1 MDSKIKSYEMPKID
15 SSSIFTDNKTASTT
29 SSTKLEDYVSEFE
42 EVDFD
47 NDNNESFLEKVG
59 AHIAEKIDN
68 VLGEFEWYQDFTDFV
83 DENVAP
89 IVTKI
94 DNVLDRVNATVTLAE
109 TSLAE
114 GIADFG
120 ESIVDALMNV
130 SAGIVSIP
138 VVVGGVLTGSDWQ
151 SDLED
156 LWDQTKGFV
165 AVDHVGN
172 FFDDMY
178 ENTSFGTWLKDEAYG
193 FDTVRNVSK
202 EVGNVVGTVGVS
214 LLTFGVVSPFVVA
227 GISGFGKG
235 TETAWSEGAGTV
247 EGLAAGVGTGLW
259 DGLQF
264 FVGGKIGGAT
274 LFGEGGKFLTG
285 ASSKAI
291 NTNLLNSIS
300 RVALDGLDGGAE
312 GFIQP
317 LISSIYKDGYYDDA
331 GNYIKFQSNDNFL
344 MKYGEIF
351 NDYGGAKNV
360 LTNAFIG
367 SALSGLGEVF
377 DLNTKYNNLKAGKE
391 ADVKLNNISEGD
403 IPTVK
408 LFNDAITEELASI
421 KNIDTNSKI
430 FTDQSEIA
438 AYFDDPK
445 QFFVSKLESIYG
457 KAKNPTLQEEIMNV
471 VDYIKD
477 TPVRELDFNS
487 IYDAYSKYLS
497 RSDRKTLKKLIMND
511 KINGYTE
518 AEQDLIQAYT
528 HAAGPALTAYLRKTK
543 TMFSGHQFDG
553 TSYSA
558 MSEYIGRSFE
568 DISKFDKLYQ
578 YTDLSKFINK
588 MDSIIEKSSPLKEN
602 LTVYR
607 GVDGLFLNGN
617 KISTFDVGQTFDD
630 SAFVSTSLIPM
641 NIANRRPILL
651 EIEVPKGTKA
661 AYLEKYTGV
670 KNYGQQEL
678 LLGRNNKFEI
688 TSLPRFNEDNGQMVL
703 KARLIPSEESV
714 VSSLSLDKISGI
726 DQNLSYYKLFNSS
739 FDNQV
744 DLYNVVNSLKDNDL
758 LGRFE
763 SEIRDLN
770 NSNLYN
776 FDIPEHNID
785 HVERVLLYSMYM
797 GNEMKLDSD
806 MMDVL
811 IEASKFH
818 DSGRINLAT
827 DTNHAMLSANKVFE
841 NLEGKYSADELN
853 KIAAVIE
860 YHEAADSKEAF
871 DAIFNKYNID
881 KEEYDD
887 IYNIA
892 TILKDAD
899 ALDRVRFPGNLDSK
913 YLRNDMAKD
922 LIKSS
927 YQLQEI
933 RGTKEIENNIMNGN
947 YSKDDIDTIV
957 ALKEIGVPDYMINY
971 SYKYNTNYVN
981 NIINK
986 IIDMNSGGK

>member
-1 MDSKIKSYEMPKID
+1 MDSKLKSYEIPKIN
-15 SSSIFTDNKTASTT
+15 SSSLFTDNKATTT
-29 SSTKLEDYVSEFE
+29 SSTKLEDHVSDFE
-42 EVDFD
+42 EV
-47 NDNNESFLEKVG
+47 NLETDNNESFLEKVG

-89 IVTKI
+89 IVSKI

-109 TSLAE
+109 TSLVE
-114 GIADFG
+114 GVADFG

-130 SAGIVSIP
+130 GAGIVSIP
-138 VVVGGVLTGSDWQ
+138 VVAGGVITGSDWQ

-156 LWDQTKGFV
+156 LWDQTKSFV

-214 LLTFGVVSPFVVA
+214 FLTMGVVSPFVVA

-235 TETAWSEGAGTV
+235 TEQAFGEGASIV

-264 FVGGKIGGAT
+264 FVGGKIGSTA

-285 ASSKAI
+285 AGSKAI
-291 NTNLLNSIS
+291 NTKLLNSIS

-317 LISSIYKDGYYDDA
+317 LISSIYKDGYYDDS
-331 GNYIKFQSNDNFL
+331 GNYIKFQSSDNFL
-344 MKYGEIF
+344 TKYGEIF
-351 NDYGGAKNV
+351 NDYGGVKNV

-377 DLNTKYNNLKAGKE
+377 DLNTKYNNLKSGTE
-391 ADVKLNNISEGD
+391 SDVKLNDISEGD

-408 LFNDAITEELASI
+408 LFDEAITEELATI
-421 KNIDTNSKI
+421 KNNTSNSLNFTN
-430 FTDQSEIA
+430 QSEIA

-445 QFFVSKLESIYG
+445 QFFVSKLDSIY
-457 KAKNPTLQEEIMNV
+457 KNAKSPSLQEKISNLA
-471 VDYIKD
+471 DYIKS
-477 TPVRELDFNS
+477 TPVRDIDFS
-487 IYDAYSKYLS
+487 LIYDDYSKYLS
-497 RSDRKTLKKLIMND
+497 RSDRKTLKKLMMND
-511 KINGYTE
+511 EINHYTDT
-518 AEQDLIQAYT
+518 EQDLIQAYT
-528 HAAGPALTAYLRKTK
+528 HVAGPALTAYLRKTT
-543 TMFSGHQFDG
+543 TMFEGHPFDG
-553 TSYSA
+553 TNYSA
-558 MSEYIGRSFE
+558 MSSYIGRGFE
-568 DISKFDKLYQ
+568 DISKFDNLYK

-588 MDSIIEKSSPLKEN
+588 MDSIIEKSSPLKDN
-602 LTVYR
+602 ITVYR
-607 GVDGLFLNGN
+607 GVDGLFLNGE
-617 KISTFDVGQTFDD
+617 KISTFDIGQTFDD
-630 SAFVSTSLIPM
+630 SAFISTSLIPR

-688 TSLPRFNEDNGQMVL
+688 TSLPRFNEENGQMVL
-703 KARLIPSEESV
+703 KARLVPAEESV
-714 VSSLSLDKISGI
+714 VSSLSLDKLSGL
-726 DQNLSYYKLFNSS
+726 DENLSYYKLFNSS
-739 FDNQV
+739 TNNQI
-744 DLYNVVNSLKDNDL
+744 DLYDVVNTLKNNDL

-763 SEIRDLN
+763 SEVRYLN
-770 NSNLYN
+770 NNNLYN

-806 MMDVL
+806 LMDVL

-827 DTNHAMLSANKVFE
+827 DTNHALNSANKVFE
-841 NLEGKYSADELN
+841 SLEGKYSTDELN

-860 YHEAADSKEAF
+860 YHEAADSKEVF
-871 DAIFNKYNID
+871 DAIFNKYNLD
-881 KEEYDD
+881 RDEYDD

-933 RGTKEIENNIMNGN
+933 RGTKEIENNIINGN
-947 YSKDDIDTIV
+947 YSKENINTIV
-957 ALKEIGVPDYMINY
+957 ALKENGVPDYMINF

-981 NIINK
+981 NIINQ
-986 IIDMNSGGK
+986 IININSGGK

>member
-29 SSTKLEDYVSEFE
+29 SSTKLEDHISDFE

-59 AHIAEKIDN
+59 ANIAEKIDN

-89 IVTKI
+89 IANKI

-130 SAGIVSIP
+130 GAGIVSIP
-138 VVVGGVLTGSDWQ
+138 VVAGGVITGSDWQ

-156 LWDQTKGFV
+156 LWDQTKSFV

-235 TETAWSEGAGTV
+235 TEQAFGEGASTV

-264 FVGGKIGGAT
+264 FVGGKIGST
-274 LFGEGGKFLTG
+274 VLFGEGGKFLTG
-285 ASSKAI
+285 TLGKSI
-291 NTNLLNSIS
+291 NTKLLNSIS
-300 RVALDGLDGGAE
+300 RVALDGLDGGAD

-317 LISSIYKDGYYDDA
+317 LIASIYKDGYYDEA
-331 GNYIKFQSNDNFL
+331 GNYIEFQNSDNFL
-344 MKYGEIF
+344 TKYGKIF
-351 NDYGGAKNV
+351 NDYGGAKSV
-360 LTNAFIG
+360 LTNAFVG

-391 ADVKLNNISEGD
+391 SDVKLNNSEGS

-408 LFNDAITEELASI
+408 LFDDAITEKLRPIESTASNA
-421 KNIDTNSKI
+421 KVFTN
-430 FTDQSEIA
+430 QSEIA
-438 AYFDDPK
+438 AYFDDSK

-457 KAKNPTLQEEIMNV
+457 KTKDSALQEEILNLAN
-471 VDYIKD
+471 YIKS
-477 TPVRELDFNS
+477 TPVRDIDFS
-487 IYDAYSKYLS
+487 LIYDDYSKCLS
-497 RSDRKTLKKLIMND
+497 RSDRKTFKRILMND
-511 KINGYTE
+511 KINTYTDT
-518 AEQDLIQAYT
+518 EQDLIQAYT
-528 HAAGPALTAYLRKTK
+528 HSAGPALTAYLRKTT
-543 TMFSGHQFDG
+543 TMFEGHPFDG
-553 TSYSA
+553 TSYSDIR
-558 MSEYIGRSFE
+558 EYIGRSFE

-588 MDSIIEKSSPLKEN
+588 MDSIIEKSPPLKEN
-602 LTVYR
+602 ITVYR
-607 GVDGLFLNGN
+607 GVDGLFLNGD

-630 SAFVSTSLIPM
+630 SAFVSTSLIPR

-651 EIEVPKGTKA
+651 EIEVPKGTRA

-670 KNYGQQEL
+670 TGYGQQEV

-688 TSLPRFNEDNGQMVL
+688 TSLPRFNEENGQMVL
-703 KARLIPSEESV
+703 KARLIPSEQSV
-714 VSSLSLDKISGI
+714 VSSLSLDKLSGI
-726 DQNLSYYKLFNSS
+726 DENLSYYKLFNTSTN
-739 FDNQV
+739 NQI
-744 DLYNVVNSLKDNDL
+744 DLYDVVNTLKNNDL

-763 SEIRDLN
+763 SEVRYLN
-770 NSNLYN
+770 NNNLYN

-806 MMDVL
+806 LMDVL

-827 DTNHAMLSANKVFE
+827 DTNHALNSANKVFE
-841 NLEGKYSADELN
+841 SLEGKYSTDDLN
-853 KIAAVIE
+853 KIAAIIE

-871 DAIFNKYNID
+871 DTIFNKYNID

-913 YLRNDMAKD
+913 YLRNDMAKN

-933 RGTKEIENNIMNGN
+933 RGTKEIENNIINGN

-957 ALKEIGVPDYMINY
+957 ALKEIGVPDYMTNF

-981 NIINK
+981 NIINQ
-986 IIDMNSGGK
+986 IITMNSGGK

>member
-1 MDSKIKSYEMPKID
+1 MDSKLKSYEIPKID
-15 SSSIFTDNKTASTT
+15 SSSLFTDNKATTT
-29 SSTKLEDYVSEFE
+29 SSTKLEDHVSDFE
-42 EVDFD
+42 EV
-47 NDNNESFLEKVG
+47 NLETDNNESFLEKVG

-89 IVTKI
+89 IVSKI

-109 TSLAE
+109 TSLVE
-114 GIADFG
+114 GVADFG

-130 SAGIVSIP
+130 GAGIVSIP
-138 VVVGGVLTGSDWQ
+138 VVAGGVITGSDWQ

-156 LWDQTKGFV
+156 LWDQTKSFV

-214 LLTFGVVSPFVVA
+214 FLTMGVVSPFVVA

-235 TETAWSEGAGTV
+235 TEQAFGEGASTV

-264 FVGGKIGGAT
+264 FVGGKIGSTA

-285 ASSKAI
+285 AGSKAI
-291 NTNLLNSIS
+291 NTKLLNSIS

-317 LISSIYKDGYYDDA
+317 LISSIYKDGYYDDS
-331 GNYIKFQSNDNFL
+331 GNYIKFQSSDNFL
-344 MKYGEIF
+344 TKYGEIF

-377 DLNTKYNNLKAGKE
+377 DLNTKYNNLKSGTE
-391 ADVKLNNISEGD
+391 SDVKLNDISEGD

-408 LFNDAITEELASI
+408 LFDEAITEELATI
-421 KNIDTNSKI
+421 KNNTSNSLNFTN
-430 FTDQSEIA
+430 QSEIA

-445 QFFVSKLESIYG
+445 QFFVSKLDSIY
-457 KAKNPTLQEEIMNV
+457 KNAKSPSLQEKISNLA
-471 VDYIKD
+471 DYIKS
-477 TPVRELDFNS
+477 TPVRDIDFS
-487 IYDAYSKYLS
+487 LIYDDYSKYLS
-497 RSDRKTLKKLIMND
+497 RSDRKTLKKLMMND
-511 KINGYTE
+511 KINHYTDT
-518 AEQDLIQAYT
+518 EQDLIQAYT
-528 HAAGPALTAYLRKTK
+528 HVAGPALTAYLRKTT
-543 TMFSGHQFDG
+543 TMFEGHPFDG
-553 TSYSA
+553 TNYSA
-558 MSEYIGRSFE
+558 MSSYIGRGFE
-568 DISKFDKLYQ
+568 DISKFDNLYK

-588 MDSIIEKSSPLKEN
+588 MDSIIEKSSPLKDN
-602 LTVYR
+602 ITVYR
-607 GVDGLFLNGN
+607 GVDGLFLNGE
-617 KISTFDVGQTFDD
+617 KISTFDIGQTFDD
-630 SAFVSTSLIPM
+630 SAFISTSLIPR

-688 TSLPRFNEDNGQMVL
+688 TSLPRFNEENGQMVL
-703 KARLIPSEESV
+703 KARLVPAEESV
-714 VSSLSLDKISGI
+714 VSSLSLDKLSGL
-726 DQNLSYYKLFNSS
+726 DENLSYYKLFNSS
-739 FDNQV
+739 TNNQI
-744 DLYNVVNSLKDNDL
+744 DLYDVVNTLKNNDL

-763 SEIRDLN
+763 SEVRYLN
-770 NSNLYN
+770 NNNLYN

-806 MMDVL
+806 LMDVL

-827 DTNHAMLSANKVFE
+827 DTNHALNSANKVFE
-841 NLEGKYSADELN
+841 SLEGKYSTDELN

-871 DAIFNKYNID
+871 DAIFNKYNLD
-881 KEEYDD
+881 RDEYDD

-933 RGTKEIENNIMNGN
+933 RGTKEIENNIINGN
-947 YSKDDIDTIV
+947 YSKENINTIV
-957 ALKEIGVPDYMINY
+957 ALKENGVPDYMINF

-981 NIINK
+981 NIINQ
-986 IIDMNSGGK
+986 IININSGGK

>member
-1 MDSKIKSYEMPKID
+1 MDSKLKSYEIPKIN
-15 SSSIFTDNKTASTT
+15 SSSLFTDNKATTT
-29 SSTKLEDYVSEFE
+29 SSTKLEDHVSDFE
-42 EVDFD
+42 EV
-47 NDNNESFLEKVG
+47 NLETDNNESFLEKVG

-89 IVTKI
+89 IVSKI
-94 DNVLDRVNATVTLAE
+94 DNVLDRVNATVTLVE
-109 TSLAE
+109 TSLVE
-114 GIADFG
+114 GVADFG

-130 SAGIVSIP
+130 GAGIVSIP
-138 VVVGGVLTGSDWQ
+138 VVAGGVITGSDWQ

-156 LWDQTKGFV
+156 LWDQTKSFV

-214 LLTFGVVSPFVVA
+214 FLTMGVVSPFVVA

-235 TETAWSEGAGTV
+235 TEQAFGEGASIV

-264 FVGGKIGGAT
+264 FVGGKIGSTA

-285 ASSKAI
+285 AGSKAI
-291 NTNLLNSIS
+291 NTKLLNSIS

-317 LISSIYKDGYYDDA
+317 LISSIYKDGYYDDS
-331 GNYIKFQSNDNFL
+331 GNYIKFQSSDNFL
-344 MKYGEIF
+344 TKYGEIF

-377 DLNTKYNNLKAGKE
+377 DLNTKYNNLKSGTE
-391 ADVKLNNISEGD
+391 SDVKLNDISEGD

-408 LFNDAITEELASI
+408 LFDEAITEELATI
-421 KNIDTNSKI
+421 KNNTSNSLNFTN
-430 FTDQSEIA
+430 QSEIA

-445 QFFVSKLESIYG
+445 QFFVSKLDSIY
-457 KAKNPTLQEEIMNV
+457 KNAKSPSLQEKISNLA
-471 VDYIKD
+471 DYIKS
-477 TPVRELDFNS
+477 TPVRDIDFS
-487 IYDAYSKYLS
+487 LIYDDYSKYLS
-497 RSDRKTLKKLIMND
+497 RSDRKTLKKLMMND
-511 KINGYTE
+511 KINHYTDT
-518 AEQDLIQAYT
+518 EQDLIQAYT
-528 HAAGPALTAYLRKTK
+528 HVAGPALTAYLRKTT
-543 TMFSGHQFDG
+543 TMFEGHPFDG
-553 TSYSA
+553 TNYSA
-558 MSEYIGRSFE
+558 MSSYIGRGFE
-568 DISKFDKLYQ
+568 DISKFDNLYK

-588 MDSIIEKSSPLKEN
+588 MDSIIEKSSPLKDN
-602 LTVYR
+602 ITVYR
-607 GVDGLFLNGN
+607 GVDGLFLNGE
-617 KISTFDVGQTFDD
+617 KISTFDIGQTFDD
-630 SAFVSTSLIPM
+630 SAFISTSLIPR

-688 TSLPRFNEDNGQMVL
+688 TSLPRFNEENGQMVL
-703 KARLIPSEESV
+703 KARLVPAEESV
-714 VSSLSLDKISGI
+714 VSSLSLDKLSGL
-726 DQNLSYYKLFNSS
+726 DENLSYYKLFNTSTN
-739 FDNQV
+739 NQI
-744 DLYNVVNSLKDNDL
+744 DLYDVVNTLKNNDL

-763 SEIRDLN
+763 SEVRYLN
-770 NSNLYN
+770 NNNLYN

-806 MMDVL
+806 LMDVL

-827 DTNHAMLSANKVFE
+827 DTNHALNSANKVFE
-841 NLEGKYSADELN
+841 SLEGKYSADELN

-871 DAIFNKYNID
+871 DAIFNKYNLD
-881 KEEYDD
+881 RDEYDD

-933 RGTKEIENNIMNGN
+933 RGTKEIENNIINGN
-947 YSKDDIDTIV
+947 YSKENINTIV
-957 ALKEIGVPDYMINY
+957 ALKENGVPDYMINF

-981 NIINK
+981 NIINQ
-986 IIDMNSGGK
+986 IININSGGK

>member
-1 MDSKIKSYEMPKID
+1 MDSKLKSYEIPKIN
-15 SSSIFTDNKTASTT
+15 SSSLFTDNKATTT
-29 SSTKLEDYVSEFE
+29 SSTKLEDHVSDFE
-42 EVDFD
+42 EV
-47 NDNNESFLEKVG
+47 NLETDNNESFLEKVG

-89 IVTKI
+89 IVSKI

-109 TSLAE
+109 TSLVE
-114 GIADFG
+114 GVADFG

-130 SAGIVSIP
+130 GAGIVSIP
-138 VVVGGVLTGSDWQ
+138 VVAGGVITGSDWQ

-156 LWDQTKGFV
+156 LWDQTKSFV

-214 LLTFGVVSPFVVA
+214 FLTMGVVSPFVVA

-235 TETAWSEGAGTV
+235 TEQAFGEGASTV

-264 FVGGKIGGAT
+264 FVGGKIGSTA

-285 ASSKAI
+285 AGSKAI
-291 NTNLLNSIS
+291 NTKLLNSIS

-317 LISSIYKDGYYDDA
+317 LISSIYKDGYYDDN
-331 GNYIKFQSNDNFL
+331 GNYIKFQSSDNFL
-344 MKYGEIF
+344 TKYGEIF

-377 DLNTKYNNLKAGKE
+377 DLNTKYNNLKSGTE
-391 ADVKLNNISEGD
+391 SDVKLNDISEGD

-408 LFNDAITEELASI
+408 LFDEAITEELATI
-421 KNIDTNSKI
+421 KNNTSNSLNFTN
-430 FTDQSEIA
+430 QSEIA

-445 QFFVSKLESIYG
+445 QFFVSKLDSIY
-457 KAKNPTLQEEIMNV
+457 KNAKSPSLQEKISNLA
-471 VDYIKD
+471 DYIKS
-477 TPVRELDFNS
+477 TPVRDIDFS
-487 IYDAYSKYLS
+487 LIYDDYSKYLS
-497 RSDRKTLKKLIMND
+497 RSDRKTLKKLMMND
-511 KINGYTE
+511 KINHYTDT
-518 AEQDLIQAYT
+518 EQDLIQAYT
-528 HAAGPALTAYLRKTK
+528 HVAGPALTAYLRKTT
-543 TMFSGHQFDG
+543 TMFEGHPFDG
-553 TSYSA
+553 TNYSA
-558 MSEYIGRSFE
+558 MSSYIGRGFE
-568 DISKFDKLYQ
+568 DISKFDNLYK

-588 MDSIIEKSSPLKEN
+588 MDSIIEKSSPLKDN
-602 LTVYR
+602 ITVYR
-607 GVDGLFLNGN
+607 GVDGLFLNGE
-617 KISTFDVGQTFDD
+617 KISTFDIGQTFDD
-630 SAFVSTSLIPM
+630 SAFISTSLIPR

-688 TSLPRFNEDNGQMVL
+688 TSLPRFNEENGQMVL
-703 KARLIPSEESV
+703 KARLVPAEGSV
-714 VSSLSLDKISGI
+714 VSSLSLDKLSGL
-726 DQNLSYYKLFNSS
+726 DENLSYYKLFNTSTN
-739 FDNQV
+739 NQI
-744 DLYNVVNSLKDNDL
+744 DLYDVVNTLKNNDL

-763 SEIRDLN
+763 SEVRYLN
-770 NSNLYN
+770 NNNLYN

-806 MMDVL
+806 LMDVL

-827 DTNHAMLSANKVFE
+827 DINHALNSANKVFE
-841 NLEGKYSADELN
+841 SLEGKYSADELN

-871 DAIFNKYNID
+871 DAIFNKYNLD
-881 KEEYDD
+881 RDEYDD

-933 RGTKEIENNIMNGN
+933 RGTKEIENNIINGN
-947 YSKDDIDTIV
+947 YSKENINTIV
-957 ALKEIGVPDYMINY
+957 ALKENGVPDYMIDF

-981 NIINK
+981 NIINQ
-986 IIDMNSGGK
+986 IININSGGK

>member
-1 MDSKIKSYEMPKID
+1 MDSKLKSYEIPKIN
-15 SSSIFTDNKTASTT
+15 SSSLFTDNKATTT
-29 SSTKLEDYVSEFE
+29 SSTKLEDHVSDFE
-42 EVDFD
+42 EV
-47 NDNNESFLEKVG
+47 NLETDNNESFLEKVG

-89 IVTKI
+89 IVSKI

-109 TSLAE
+109 TSLVE
-114 GIADFG
+114 GVADFG

-130 SAGIVSIP
+130 GAGIVSIP
-138 VVVGGVLTGSDWQ
+138 VVAGGVITGSDWQ

-156 LWDQTKGFV
+156 LWDQTKSFV

-214 LLTFGVVSPFVVA
+214 FLTMGVVSPFVVA

-235 TETAWSEGAGTV
+235 TEQAFGEGASTV

-264 FVGGKIGGAT
+264 FVGGKIGSTA

-285 ASSKAI
+285 AGSKAI
-291 NTNLLNSIS
+291 NTKLLNSIS

-317 LISSIYKDGYYDDA
+317 LISSIYKDGYYDDS
-331 GNYIKFQSNDNFL
+331 GNYIKFQSSDNFL
-344 MKYGEIF
+344 TKYGEIF

-360 LTNAFIG
+360 LTNAFVG

-377 DLNTKYNNLKAGKE
+377 DLNTKYNNLKSGTE
-391 ADVKLNNISEGD
+391 SDVKLNDISEGD

-408 LFNDAITEELASI
+408 LFDEAITEELATI
-421 KNIDTNSKI
+421 KNNTSNSLNFTN
-430 FTDQSEIA
+430 QSEIA

-445 QFFVSKLESIYG
+445 QFFVSKLDSIY
-457 KAKNPTLQEEIMNV
+457 KNAKSPSLQEKISNLA
-471 VDYIKD
+471 DYIKS
-477 TPVRELDFNS
+477 TPVRDIDFS
-487 IYDAYSKYLS
+487 LIYDDYSKYLS
-497 RSDRKTLKKLIMND
+497 KSDRKTLKKLMMND
-511 KINGYTE
+511 KINHYTDT
-518 AEQDLIQAYT
+518 EQDLIQAYT
-528 HAAGPALTAYLRKTK
+528 HVAGPALTAYLRKTT
-543 TMFSGHQFDG
+543 TMFEGHPFDG
-553 TSYSA
+553 TNYSA
-558 MSEYIGRSFE
+558 MSSYIGRGFE
-568 DISKFDKLYQ
+568 DISKFDNLYK

-588 MDSIIEKSSPLKEN
+588 MDSIIEKSSPLKDN
-602 LTVYR
+602 ITVYR
-607 GVDGLFLNGN
+607 GVDGLFLNGE
-617 KISTFDVGQTFDD
+617 KISTFDIGQTFDD
-630 SAFVSTSLIPM
+630 SAFISTSLIPR

-688 TSLPRFNEDNGQMVL
+688 TSLPRFNEENGQMVL
-703 KARLIPSEESV
+703 KARLVPAEESV
-714 VSSLSLDKISGI
+714 VSSLSLDKLSGL
-726 DQNLSYYKLFNSS
+726 DENLSYYKLFNSS
-739 FDNQV
+739 TNNQI
-744 DLYNVVNSLKDNDL
+744 DLYDVVNTLKNNDL

-763 SEIRDLN
+763 SEVRYLN
-770 NSNLYN
+770 NNNLYN

-806 MMDVL
+806 LMDVL

-827 DTNHAMLSANKVFE
+827 DTNHALNSANKVFE
-841 NLEGKYSADELN
+841 SLEGKYSTDELN

-871 DAIFNKYNID
+871 DAIFNKYNLD
-881 KEEYDD
+881 RDEYDD

-933 RGTKEIENNIMNGN
+933 RGTKEIENNIINGN
-947 YSKDDIDTIV
+947 YSKENINTIV
-957 ALKEIGVPDYMINY
+957 ALKENGVPDYMINF

-981 NIINK
+981 NIINQ
-986 IIDMNSGGK
+986 IININSGGK

>member
-1 MDSKIKSYEMPKID
+1 MDSKLKSYEIPKIN
-15 SSSIFTDNKTASTT
+15 SSSLFTDNKATTT
-29 SSTKLEDYVSEFE
+29 SSTKLEDHVSDFE
-42 EVDFD
+42 EV
-47 NDNNESFLEKVG
+47 NLETDNNESFLEKVG

-89 IVTKI
+89 IVSKI

-109 TSLAE
+109 TSLVE
-114 GIADFG
+114 GVADFG

-130 SAGIVSIP
+130 GAGIVSIP
-138 VVVGGVLTGSDWQ
+138 VVAGGVITGSDWQ

-156 LWDQTKGFV
+156 LWDQTKSFV

-214 LLTFGVVSPFVVA
+214 FLTMGVVSPFVVA

-235 TETAWSEGAGTV
+235 TEQAFGEGASTV

-264 FVGGKIGGAT
+264 FVGGKIGSTA

-285 ASSKAI
+285 AGSKAI
-291 NTNLLNSIS
+291 NTKLLNSIS

-317 LISSIYKDGYYDDA
+317 LISSIYKDGYYDDS
-331 GNYIKFQSNDNFL
+331 GNYIKFQSSDNFL
-344 MKYGEIF
+344 TKYGEIF

-377 DLNTKYNNLKAGKE
+377 DLNTKYNNLKSGTE
-391 ADVKLNNISEGD
+391 SDVKLNDISEGD

-408 LFNDAITEELASI
+408 LFDEAITEELATI
-421 KNIDTNSKI
+421 KNNTSNSLNFTN
-430 FTDQSEIA
+430 QSEIA

-445 QFFVSKLESIYG
+445 QFFVSKLDSIY
-457 KAKNPTLQEEIMNV
+457 KNAKSPSLQEKISNLA
-471 VDYIKD
+471 DYIKS
-477 TPVRELDFNS
+477 TPVRDIDFS
-487 IYDAYSKYLS
+487 LIYDDYSKYLS
-497 RSDRKTLKKLIMND
+497 RSDRKTLKKLMMND
-511 KINGYTE
+511 KINHYTDT
-518 AEQDLIQAYT
+518 EQDLIQAYT
-528 HAAGPALTAYLRKTK
+528 HVAGPALTAYLRKTT
-543 TMFSGHQFDG
+543 TMFEGHPFDG
-553 TSYSA
+553 TNYSA
-558 MSEYIGRSFE
+558 MSSYIGRGFE
-568 DISKFDKLYQ
+568 DISKFDNLYK

-588 MDSIIEKSSPLKEN
+588 MDSIIEKSSPLKDN
-602 LTVYR
+602 ITVYR
-607 GVDGLFLNGN
+607 GVDGLFLNGE
-617 KISTFDVGQTFDD
+617 KISTFDIGQTFDD
-630 SAFVSTSLIPM
+630 SAFISTSLIPR

-688 TSLPRFNEDNGQMVL
+688 TSLPRFNEENGQMVL
-703 KARLIPSEESV
+703 KARLVPAEESV
-714 VSSLSLDKISGI
+714 VSSLSLDKLSGL
-726 DQNLSYYKLFNSS
+726 DENLSYYKLFNSS
-739 FDNQV
+739 TNNQI
-744 DLYNVVNSLKDNDL
+744 DLYDVVNTLKNNDL

-763 SEIRDLN
+763 SEVRYLN
-770 NSNLYN
+770 NNNLYN

-806 MMDVL
+806 LMDVL

-827 DTNHAMLSANKVFE
+827 DTNHALNSANKVFE
-841 NLEGKYSADELN
+841 SLEGKYSTDELN

-871 DAIFNKYNID
+871 DAIFNKYNLD
-881 KEEYDD
+881 RDEYDD

-933 RGTKEIENNIMNGN
+933 RGTKEIENNIINGN
-947 YSKDDIDTIV
+947 YSKENINTIV
-957 ALKEIGVPDYMINY
+957 ALKENGVPDYMINF

-981 NIINK
+981 NIINQ
-986 IIDMNSGGK
+986 IININSGGK

>member
-29 SSTKLEDYVSEFE
+29 SSTKLEDHISDFE

-59 AHIAEKIDN
+59 ANIAEKIDN

-89 IVTKI
+89 IANKI

-130 SAGIVSIP
+130 GAGIVSIP
-138 VVVGGVLTGSDWQ
+138 VVAGGVITGSDWQ

-156 LWDQTKGFV
+156 LWDQTKSFV

-235 TETAWSEGAGTV
+235 TEQAFGEGASTV

-264 FVGGKIGGAT
+264 FVGGKIGST
-274 LFGEGGKFLTG
+274 VLFGEGGKFLTG
-285 ASSKAI
+285 TLGKSI
-291 NTNLLNSIS
+291 NTKLLNSIS
-300 RVALDGLDGGAE
+300 RVALDGLDGGAD

-317 LISSIYKDGYYDDA
+317 LIASIYKDGYYDEA
-331 GNYIKFQSNDNFL
+331 GNYIEFQNSDNFL
-344 MKYGEIF
+344 TKYGKIF
-351 NDYGGAKNV
+351 NDYGGAKGV
-360 LTNAFIG
+360 LTNAFVG

-391 ADVKLNNISEGD
+391 SDVKLNNSEGS

-408 LFNDAITEELASI
+408 LFDDAITEKLRPIKSTASNA
-421 KNIDTNSKI
+421 KVFTN
-430 FTDQSEIA
+430 QSEIA
-438 AYFDDPK
+438 VYFDDPK

-457 KAKNPTLQEEIMNV
+457 KTGDSTLQEEILNLAN
-471 VDYIKD
+471 YING
-477 TPVRELDFNS
+477 TSVRELDISN
-487 IYDAYSKYLS
+487 IYSEYSKYLS
-497 RSDRKTLKKLIMND
+497 RSDRKTFKRLLMND
-511 KINGYTE
+511 KINTYTDI
-518 AEQDLIQAYT
+518 EQDLIQAFT
-528 HAAGPALTAYLRKTK
+528 HSAGPALTAYLRKTT
-543 TMFSGHQFDG
+543 TMFEEYLFDG
-553 TSYSA
+553 TSYSD
-558 MSEYIGRSFE
+558 MSEYIGRTFE

-588 MDSIIEKSSPLKEN
+588 MDSIIEKSPPLKEN
-602 LTVYR
+602 LIVYR
-607 GVDGLFLNGN
+607 GVDGLFLNGD

-688 TSLPRFNEDNGQMVL
+688 TSLPRYNEENGQMVL

-763 SEIRDLN
+763 SEVRYLN
-770 NSNLYN
+770 NNNLYN

-860 YHEAADSKEAF
+860 YHEVADSKEAF

>member
-1 MDSKIKSYEMPKID
+1 MDSKIKSYEIPKID
-15 SSSIFTDNKTASTT
+15 SSSLFTDNKAITT
-29 SSTKLEDYVSEFE
+29 SSTKIEDHVSDFE
-42 EVDFD
+42 EVDFET
-47 NDNNESFLEKVG
+47 DNNESFLEKVG
-59 AHIAEKIDN
+59 AHISEKVDN

-89 IVTKI
+89 IVSKI

-109 TSLAE
+109 TSLVE
-114 GIADFG
+114 GVADFG

-130 SAGIVSIP
+130 GAGLVSIP
-138 VVVGGVLTGSDWQ
+138 VVAGGVITGSDWQ

-156 LWDQTKGFV
+156 LWDQTKSFV

-214 LLTFGVVSPFVVA
+214 FLTMGVVSPFVVA

-235 TETAWSEGAGTV
+235 TEQAFGEGASTV

-264 FVGGKIGGAT
+264 FVGGKIGSTA

-285 ASSKAI
+285 AGSKAI
-291 NTNLLNSIS
+291 NTKLLNSIS

-317 LISSIYKDGYYDDA
+317 LISSIYKDGYYDDS
-331 GNYIKFQSNDNFL
+331 GNYIKFQSSDNFL
-344 MKYGEIF
+344 TKYGEIF

-360 LTNAFIG
+360 LTNAFVG

-377 DLNTKYNNLKAGKE
+377 DLNTKYNNLKSGTE
-391 ADVKLNNISEGD
+391 SDVKLNDISESD

-408 LFNDAITEELASI
+408 LFDEAITEELATI
-421 KNIDTNSKI
+421 KNNTSNSLNFTN
-430 FTDQSEIA
+430 QSEIA

-445 QFFVSKLESIYG
+445 QFFVSKLDSIY
-457 KAKNPTLQEEIMNV
+457 KNAKSPALQEKISNLA
-471 VDYIKD
+471 DYIKS
-477 TPVRELDFNS
+477 TPVRDIDFS
-487 IYDAYSKYLS
+487 LIYDDYSKYLS
-497 RSDRKTLKKLIMND
+497 KSDRKTLKKLMMND
-511 KINGYTE
+511 KINHYTDT
-518 AEQDLIQAYT
+518 EQDLIQAYT
-528 HAAGPALTAYLRKTK
+528 HVAGPALTAYLRKTT
-543 TMFSGHQFDG
+543 TMFEGHPFDG
-553 TSYSA
+553 TNYSA
-558 MSEYIGRSFE
+558 MSSYIGRGFE
-568 DISKFDKLYQ
+568 DISKFDNLYK

-588 MDSIIEKSSPLKEN
+588 MDSIIEKSSPLKDN
-602 LTVYR
+602 ITVYR
-607 GVDGLFLNGN
+607 GVDGLFLNGE
-617 KISTFDVGQTFDD
+617 KISTFDIGQTFDD
-630 SAFVSTSLIPM
+630 SAFISTSLIPR

-688 TSLPRFNEDNGQMVL
+688 TSLPRFNEENGQMVL
-703 KARLIPSEESV
+703 KARLVPAEESV
-714 VSSLSLDKISGI
+714 VSSLSLDKLSGL
-726 DQNLSYYKLFNSS
+726 DENLSYYKLFNSS
-739 FDNQV
+739 TNNQI
-744 DLYNVVNSLKDNDL
+744 DLYDVVNTLKNNDL

-763 SEIRDLN
+763 SEVKYLN
-770 NSNLYN
+770 NNNLYN

-806 MMDVL
+806 LMDVL

-827 DTNHAMLSANKVFE
+827 DTNHALNSANKVFE
-841 NLEGKYSADELN
+841 SLEGKYSTDELN

-871 DAIFNKYNID
+871 DAIFNKYNLD
-881 KEEYDD
+881 RDEYDD

-933 RGTKEIENNIMNGN
+933 RGTKEIENNIINGN
-947 YSKDDIDTIV
+947 YSKEDINTIV
-957 ALKEIGVPDYMINY
+957 ALKEIGVPDYMINF

-981 NIINK
+981 NIINQ
-986 IIDMNSGGK
+986 IININSGGK

>member
-1 MDSKIKSYEMPKID
+1 MDSKLKSYEIPKID
-15 SSSIFTDNKTASTT
+15 SSSLFTDNKATTT
-29 SSTKLEDYVSEFE
+29 SSTKLEDHVSDFE
-42 EVDFD
+42 EV
-47 NDNNESFLEKVG
+47 NLETDNNESFLEKVG

-89 IVTKI
+89 IVSKI

-109 TSLAE
+109 TSLVE
-114 GIADFG
+114 GVADFG

-130 SAGIVSIP
+130 GAGIVSIP
-138 VVVGGVLTGSDWQ
+138 VVAGGVITGSDWQ

-156 LWDQTKGFV
+156 LWDQTKSFV

-214 LLTFGVVSPFVVA
+214 FLTMGVVSPFVVA

-235 TETAWSEGAGTV
+235 TEQAFGEGASTV

-264 FVGGKIGGAT
+264 FVGGKIGSTA

-285 ASSKAI
+285 AGSKAI
-291 NTNLLNSIS
+291 NTKLLNSIS

-317 LISSIYKDGYYDDA
+317 LISSIYKDGYYDDS
-331 GNYIKFQSNDNFL
+331 GNYIKFQSSDNFL
-344 MKYGEIF
+344 TKYGEIF

-360 LTNAFIG
+360 LTNAFVG

-377 DLNTKYNNLKAGKE
+377 DLNTKYNNLKSGTE
-391 ADVKLNNISEGD
+391 SDVKLNDISESD

-408 LFNDAITEELASI
+408 LFDEAITEELATI
-421 KNIDTNSKI
+421 KNNTSNSLNFTN
-430 FTDQSEIA
+430 QSEIA

-445 QFFVSKLESIYG
+445 QFFVSKLDSIY
-457 KAKNPTLQEEIMNV
+457 KNAKSPALQEKISNLA
-471 VDYIKD
+471 DYIKS
-477 TPVRELDFNS
+477 TPVRDIDFS
-487 IYDAYSKYLS
+487 LIYDDYSKYLS
-497 RSDRKTLKKLIMND
+497 KSDRKTLKKLMMND
-511 KINGYTE
+511 KINHYTDT
-518 AEQDLIQAYT
+518 EQDLIQAYT
-528 HAAGPALTAYLRKTK
+528 HVAGPALTAYLRKTT
-543 TMFSGHQFDG
+543 TMFEGHPFDG
-553 TSYSA
+553 TNYSA
-558 MSEYIGRSFE
+558 MSSYIGRGFE
-568 DISKFDKLYQ
+568 DISKFDNLYK

-588 MDSIIEKSSPLKEN
+588 MDSIIEKSSPLKDN
-602 LTVYR
+602 ITVYR
-607 GVDGLFLNGN
+607 GVDGLFLNGE
-617 KISTFDVGQTFDD
+617 KISTFDIGQTFDD
-630 SAFVSTSLIPM
+630 SAFISTSLIPR

-688 TSLPRFNEDNGQMVL
+688 TSLPRFNEENGQMVL
-703 KARLIPSEESV
+703 KARLVPAEESV
-714 VSSLSLDKISGI
+714 VSSLSLDKLSGL
-726 DQNLSYYKLFNSS
+726 DENLSYYKLFNSS
-739 FDNQV
+739 TNNQI
-744 DLYNVVNSLKDNDL
+744 DLYDVVNTLKNNDL

-763 SEIRDLN
+763 SEVKYLN
-770 NSNLYN
+770 NNNLYN

-806 MMDVL
+806 LMDVL

-827 DTNHAMLSANKVFE
+827 DTNHALNSANKVFE
-841 NLEGKYSADELN
+841 SLEGKYSTDELN

-871 DAIFNKYNID
+871 DAIFNKYNLD
-881 KEEYDD
+881 RDEYDD

-933 RGTKEIENNIMNGN
+933 RGTKEIENNIINGN
-947 YSKDDIDTIV
+947 YSKEDINTIV
-957 ALKEIGVPDYMINY
+957 ALKEIGVPDYMINF

-981 NIINK
+981 NIINQ
-986 IIDMNSGGK
+986 IININSGGK

>member
-1 MDSKIKSYEMPKID
+1 MDSKLKSYEIPKIN
-15 SSSIFTDNKTASTT
+15 SSSLFTDNKATTT
-29 SSTKLEDYVSEFE
+29 SSTKLEDHVSDFE
-42 EVDFD
+42 EV
-47 NDNNESFLEKVG
+47 NLETDNNESFLEKVG

-89 IVTKI
+89 IVSKI

-109 TSLAE
+109 TSLVE
-114 GIADFG
+114 GVADFG

-130 SAGIVSIP
+130 GAGIVSIP
-138 VVVGGVLTGSDWQ
+138 VVAGGVITGSDWQ

-156 LWDQTKGFV
+156 LWDQTKSFV

-214 LLTFGVVSPFVVA
+214 FLTMGVVSPFVVA

-235 TETAWSEGAGTV
+235 TEQAFGEGASTV

-264 FVGGKIGGAT
+264 FVGGKIGSTA

-285 ASSKAI
+285 AGSKAI
-291 NTNLLNSIS
+291 NTKLLNSIS

-317 LISSIYKDGYYDDA
+317 LISSIYKDGYYDDN
-331 GNYIKFQSNDNFL
+331 GNYIKFQSSDNFL
-344 MKYGEIF
+344 TKYGEIF

-377 DLNTKYNNLKAGKE
+377 DLNTKYNNLKSGTE
-391 ADVKLNNISEGD
+391 SDVKLNDISEGD

-408 LFNDAITEELASI
+408 LFDEAITEELATI
-421 KNIDTNSKI
+421 KNNTSNSLNFTN
-430 FTDQSEIA
+430 QSEIA

-445 QFFVSKLESIYG
+445 QFFVSKLDSIY
-457 KAKNPTLQEEIMNV
+457 KNAKSPSLQEKISNLA
-471 VDYIKD
+471 DYIKS
-477 TPVRELDFNS
+477 TPVRDIDFS
-487 IYDAYSKYLS
+487 LIYDDYSKYLS
-497 RSDRKTLKKLIMND
+497 RSDRKTLKKLMMND
-511 KINGYTE
+511 KINHYTDT
-518 AEQDLIQAYT
+518 EQDLIQAYT
-528 HAAGPALTAYLRKTK
+528 HVAGPALTAYLRKTT
-543 TMFSGHQFDG
+543 TMFEGHPFDG
-553 TSYSA
+553 TNYSA
-558 MSEYIGRSFE
+558 MSSYIGRGFE
-568 DISKFDKLYQ
+568 DISKFDNLYK

-588 MDSIIEKSSPLKEN
+588 MDSIIEKSSPLKDN
-602 LTVYR
+602 ITVYR
-607 GVDGLFLNGN
+607 GVDGLFLNGE
-617 KISTFDVGQTFDD
+617 KISTFDIGQTFDD
-630 SAFVSTSLIPM
+630 SAFISTSLIPR

-688 TSLPRFNEDNGQMVL
+688 TSLPRFNEENGQMVL
-703 KARLIPSEESV
+703 KARLVPAEESV
-714 VSSLSLDKISGI
+714 VSSLSLDKLSGL
-726 DQNLSYYKLFNSS
+726 DENLSYYKLFNSS
-739 FDNQV
+739 TNNQI
-744 DLYNVVNSLKDNDL
+744 DLYDVVNTLKNNDL

-763 SEIRDLN
+763 SEVRYLN
-770 NSNLYN
+770 NNNLYN

-806 MMDVL
+806 LMDVL

-827 DTNHAMLSANKVFE
+827 DTNHALNSANKVFE
-841 NLEGKYSADELN
+841 SLEGKYSTDELN

-871 DAIFNKYNID
+871 DAIFNKYNLD
-881 KEEYDD
+881 RDEYDD

-933 RGTKEIENNIMNGN
+933 RGTKEIENNIINGN
-947 YSKDDIDTIV
+947 YSKENINTIV
-957 ALKEIGVPDYMINY
+957 ALKENGVPDYMINF

-981 NIINK
+981 NIINQ
-986 IIDMNSGGK
+986 IININSGGK

>member
-1 MDSKIKSYEMPKID
+1 MDSKIKSYEIPKID
-15 SSSIFTDNKTASTT
+15 SSSLFTDNKAITT
-29 SSTKLEDYVSEFE
+29 SSTKIEDHVSDFE
-42 EVDFD
+42 EVDFET
-47 NDNNESFLEKVG
+47 DNNESFLEKVG
-59 AHIAEKIDN
+59 AHISEKVDN

-89 IVTKI
+89 IVSKI

-109 TSLAE
+109 TSLVE
-114 GIADFG
+114 GVADFG

-130 SAGIVSIP
+130 GAGLVSIP
-138 VVVGGVLTGSDWQ
+138 VVAGGVITGSDWQ

-156 LWDQTKGFV
+156 LWDQTKSFV

-214 LLTFGVVSPFVVA
+214 FLTMGVVSPFVVA

-235 TETAWSEGAGTV
+235 TEQAFGEGASTV

-264 FVGGKIGGAT
+264 FVGGKIGSTA

-285 ASSKAI
+285 AGSKAI
-291 NTNLLNSIS
+291 NTKLLNSIS

-317 LISSIYKDGYYDDA
+317 LISSIYKDGYYDDS
-331 GNYIKFQSNDNFL
+331 GNYIKFQSSDNFL
-344 MKYGEIF
+344 TKYGEIF

-360 LTNAFIG
+360 LTNAFVG

-377 DLNTKYNNLKAGKE
+377 DLNTKYNNLKSGTE
-391 ADVKLNNISEGD
+391 SDVKLNDISESD

-408 LFNDAITEELASI
+408 LFDEAITEELATI
-421 KNIDTNSKI
+421 KNNTSNSLNFTN
-430 FTDQSEIA
+430 QSEIA

-445 QFFVSKLESIYG
+445 QFFVSKLDSIY
-457 KAKNPTLQEEIMNV
+457 KNAKSPSLQEKISNLA
-471 VDYIKD
+471 DYIKS
-477 TPVRELDFNS
+477 TPVRDIDFS
-487 IYDAYSKYLS
+487 LIYDDYSKYLS
-497 RSDRKTLKKLIMND
+497 RSDRKTLKKLMMND
-511 KINGYTE
+511 KINHYTDT
-518 AEQDLIQAYT
+518 EQDLIQAYT
-528 HAAGPALTAYLRKTK
+528 HVAGPALTAYLRKTT
-543 TMFSGHQFDG
+543 TMFEGHPFDG
-553 TSYSA
+553 TNYSA
-558 MSEYIGRSFE
+558 MSSYIGRGFE
-568 DISKFDKLYQ
+568 DISKFDNLYK

-588 MDSIIEKSSPLKEN
+588 MDSIIEKSSPLKDN
-602 LTVYR
+602 ITVYR
-607 GVDGLFLNGN
+607 GVDGLFLNGE
-617 KISTFDVGQTFDD
+617 KISTFDIGQTFDD
-630 SAFVSTSLIPM
+630 SAFISTSLIPR

-688 TSLPRFNEDNGQMVL
+688 TSLPRFNEENGQMVL
-703 KARLIPSEESV
+703 KARLVPAEESV
-714 VSSLSLDKISGI
+714 VSSLSLDKLSGL
-726 DQNLSYYKLFNSS
+726 DENLSYYKLFNSS
-739 FDNQV
+739 TNNQI
-744 DLYNVVNSLKDNDL
+744 DLYDVVNTLKNNDL

-763 SEIRDLN
+763 SEVKYLN
-770 NSNLYN
+770 NNNLYN

-806 MMDVL
+806 LMDVL

-827 DTNHAMLSANKVFE
+827 DTNHALNSANKVFE
-841 NLEGKYSADELN
+841 SLEGKYSTDELN

-871 DAIFNKYNID
+871 DAIFNKYNLD
-881 KEEYDD
+881 RDEYDD

-933 RGTKEIENNIMNGN
+933 RGTKEIENNIINGN
-947 YSKDDIDTIV
+947 YSKEDINTIV
-957 ALKEIGVPDYMINY
+957 ALKEIGVPDYMINF

-981 NIINK
+981 NIINQ
-986 IIDMNSGGK
+986 IININSGGK

>member
-1 MDSKIKSYEMPKID
+1 MDSKIKSYEIPKID
-15 SSSIFTDNKTASTT
+15 SSSLFTDNKAITT
-29 SSTKLEDYVSEFE
+29 SSTKIEDHVSDFE
-42 EVDFD
+42 EVDFET
-47 NDNNESFLEKVG
+47 DNNESFLEKVG
-59 AHIAEKIDN
+59 AHISEKVDN

-89 IVTKI
+89 IVSKI

-109 TSLAE
+109 TSLVE
-114 GIADFG
+114 GVADFG

-130 SAGIVSIP
+130 GAGLVSIP
-138 VVVGGVLTGSDWQ
+138 VVAGGVITGSDWQ

-156 LWDQTKGFV
+156 LWDQTKSFV

-214 LLTFGVVSPFVVA
+214 FLTMGVVSPFVVA

-235 TETAWSEGAGTV
+235 TEQAFGEGASTV

-264 FVGGKIGGAT
+264 FVGGKIGSTA

-285 ASSKAI
+285 AGSKAI
-291 NTNLLNSIS
+291 NTKLLNSIS

-317 LISSIYKDGYYDDA
+317 LISSIYKDGYYDDS
-331 GNYIKFQSNDNFL
+331 GNYIKFQSSDNFL
-344 MKYGEIF
+344 TKYGEIF
-351 NDYGGAKNV
+351 NDYGGVKNV

-377 DLNTKYNNLKAGKE
+377 DLNTKYNNLKSGTE
-391 ADVKLNNISEGD
+391 SDVKLNDISESD

-408 LFNDAITEELASI
+408 LFDEAITEELATI
-421 KNIDTNSKI
+421 KNNTSNSLNFTN
-430 FTDQSEIA
+430 QSEIA

-445 QFFVSKLESIYG
+445 QFFVSKLDSIY
-457 KAKNPTLQEEIMNV
+457 KNAKSPALQEKISNLA
-471 VDYIKD
+471 DYIKS
-477 TPVRELDFNS
+477 TPVRDIDFS
-487 IYDAYSKYLS
+487 LIYDDYSKYLS
-497 RSDRKTLKKLIMND
+497 RSDRKTLKKLMMND
-511 KINGYTE
+511 EINHYTDT
-518 AEQDLIQAYT
+518 EQDLIQAYT
-528 HAAGPALTAYLRKTK
+528 HVAGPALTAYLRKTT
-543 TMFSGHQFDG
+543 TMFEGHPFDG
-553 TSYSA
+553 TNYSA
-558 MSEYIGRSFE
+558 MSSYIGRGFE
-568 DISKFDKLYQ
+568 DISKFDNLYK

-588 MDSIIEKSSPLKEN
+588 MDSIIEKSSPLKDN
-602 LTVYR
+602 ITVYR
-607 GVDGLFLNGN
+607 GVDGLFLNGE
-617 KISTFDVGQTFDD
+617 KISTFDIGQTFDD
-630 SAFVSTSLIPM
+630 SAFISTSLIPR

-688 TSLPRFNEDNGQMVL
+688 TSLPRFNEENGQMVL
-703 KARLIPSEESV
+703 KARLVPAEESV
-714 VSSLSLDKISGI
+714 VSSLSLDKLSGL
-726 DQNLSYYKLFNSS
+726 DENLSYYKLFNSS
-739 FDNQV
+739 TNNQI
-744 DLYNVVNSLKDNDL
+744 DLYDVVNTLKNNDL

-763 SEIRDLN
+763 SEVRYLN
-770 NSNLYN
+770 NNNLYN

-806 MMDVL
+806 LMDVL

-827 DTNHAMLSANKVFE
+827 DTNHALNSANKVFE
-841 NLEGKYSADELN
+841 SLEGKYSTDELN

-871 DAIFNKYNID
+871 DAIFNKYNLD
-881 KEEYDD
+881 RDEYDD

-933 RGTKEIENNIMNGN
+933 RGTKEIENNIINGN
-947 YSKDDIDTIV
+947 YSKEDINTIV
-957 ALKEIGVPDYMINY
+957 ALKEIGVPDYMINF

-981 NIINK
+981 NIINQ
-986 IIDMNSGGK
+986 IININSGGK

>member
-1 MDSKIKSYEMPKID
+1 MDSKLKSYEIPKIN
-15 SSSIFTDNKTASTT
+15 SSSLFTDNKATTT
-29 SSTKLEDYVSEFE
+29 SSTKLEDHVSDFE
-42 EVDFD
+42 EV
-47 NDNNESFLEKVG
+47 NLETDNNESFLEKVG

-89 IVTKI
+89 IVSKI

-109 TSLAE
+109 TSLVE
-114 GIADFG
+114 GVADFG

-130 SAGIVSIP
+130 GAGIVSIP
-138 VVVGGVLTGSDWQ
+138 VVAGGVITGSDWQ

-156 LWDQTKGFV
+156 LWDQTKSFV

-214 LLTFGVVSPFVVA
+214 FLTMGVVSPFVVA

-235 TETAWSEGAGTV
+235 TEQAFGEGASTV

-264 FVGGKIGGAT
+264 FVGGKIGSTA

-285 ASSKAI
+285 AGSKAI
-291 NTNLLNSIS
+291 NTKLLNSIS

-317 LISSIYKDGYYDDA
+317 LISSIYKDGYYDDN
-331 GNYIKFQSNDNFL
+331 GNYIKFQSSDNFL
-344 MKYGEIF
+344 TKYGEIF

-377 DLNTKYNNLKAGKE
+377 DLNTKYNNLKSGTE
-391 ADVKLNNISEGD
+391 SDVKLNDISEGD

-408 LFNDAITEELASI
+408 LFDEAITEELATI
-421 KNIDTNSKI
+421 KNNTSNSLNFTN
-430 FTDQSEIA
+430 QSEIA

-445 QFFVSKLESIYG
+445 QFFVSKLDSIY
-457 KAKNPTLQEEIMNV
+457 KNAKSPSLQEKISNLA
-471 VDYIKD
+471 DYIKS
-477 TPVRELDFNS
+477 TPVRDIDFS
-487 IYDAYSKYLS
+487 LIYDDYSKYLS
-497 RSDRKTLKKLIMND
+497 RSDRKTLKKLMMND
-511 KINGYTE
+511 KINHYTDT
-518 AEQDLIQAYT
+518 EQDLIQAYT
-528 HAAGPALTAYLRKTK
+528 HVAGPALTAYLRKTT
-543 TMFSGHQFDG
+543 TMFEGHPFDG
-553 TSYSA
+553 TNYSA
-558 MSEYIGRSFE
+558 MSSYIGRGFE
-568 DISKFDKLYQ
+568 DISKFDNLYK

-588 MDSIIEKSSPLKEN
+588 MDSIIEKSSPLKDN
-602 LTVYR
+602 ITVYR
-607 GVDGLFLNGN
+607 GVDGLFLNGE
-617 KISTFDVGQTFDD
+617 KISTFDIGQTFDD
-630 SAFVSTSLIPM
+630 SAFISTSLIPR

-688 TSLPRFNEDNGQMVL
+688 TSLPRFNEENGQMVL
-703 KARLIPSEESV
+703 KARLVPAEESV
-714 VSSLSLDKISGI
+714 VSSLSLDKLSGL
-726 DQNLSYYKLFNSS
+726 DENLSYYKLFNTSTN
-739 FDNQV
+739 NQI
-744 DLYNVVNSLKDNDL
+744 DLYDVVNTLKNNDL

-763 SEIRDLN
+763 SEVRYLN
-770 NSNLYN
+770 NNNLYN

-806 MMDVL
+806 LMDVL

-827 DTNHAMLSANKVFE
+827 DINHALNSANKVFE
-841 NLEGKYSADELN
+841 SLEGKYSADELN

-871 DAIFNKYNID
+871 DAIFNKYNLD
-881 KEEYDD
+881 RDEYDD

-933 RGTKEIENNIMNGN
+933 RGTKEIENNIINGN
-947 YSKDDIDTIV
+947 YSKENINTIV
-957 ALKEIGVPDYMINY
+957 ALKENGVPDYMINF

-981 NIINK
+981 NIINQ
-986 IIDMNSGGK
+986 IININSGGK

>member
-1 MDSKIKSYEMPKID
+1 MDSKLKSYEIPKIN
-15 SSSIFTDNKTASTT
+15 SSSLFTDNKATTT
-29 SSTKLEDYVSEFE
+29 SSTKLEDHVSDFE
-42 EVDFD
+42 EV
-47 NDNNESFLEKVG
+47 NLETDNNESFLEKVG

-89 IVTKI
+89 IVSKI

-109 TSLAE
+109 TSLVE
-114 GIADFG
+114 GVADFG

-130 SAGIVSIP
+130 GAGIVSIP
-138 VVVGGVLTGSDWQ
+138 VVAGGVITGSDWQ

-156 LWDQTKGFV
+156 LWDQTKSFV

-214 LLTFGVVSPFVVA
+214 FLTMGVVSPFVVA

-235 TETAWSEGAGTV
+235 TEQAFGEGASTV

-264 FVGGKIGGAT
+264 FVGGKIGSTA

-285 ASSKAI
+285 AGSKAI
-291 NTNLLNSIS
+291 NTKLLNSIS

-317 LISSIYKDGYYDDA
+317 LISSIYKDGYYDDN
-331 GNYIKFQSNDNFL
+331 GNYIKFQSSDNFL
-344 MKYGEIF
+344 TKYGEIF

-377 DLNTKYNNLKAGKE
+377 DLNTKYNNLKSGTE
-391 ADVKLNNISEGD
+391 SDVKLNDISEGD

-408 LFNDAITEELASI
+408 LFDEAITEELATI
-421 KNIDTNSKI
+421 KNNTSNSLNFTN
-430 FTDQSEIA
+430 QSEIA

-445 QFFVSKLESIYG
+445 QFFVSKLDSIY
-457 KAKNPTLQEEIMNV
+457 KNAKSPSLQEKISNLA
-471 VDYIKD
+471 DYIKS
-477 TPVRELDFNS
+477 TPVRDIDFS
-487 IYDAYSKYLS
+487 LIYDDYSKYLS
-497 RSDRKTLKKLIMND
+497 RSDRKTLKKLMMND
-511 KINGYTE
+511 KINHYTDT
-518 AEQDLIQAYT
+518 EQDLIQAYT
-528 HAAGPALTAYLRKTK
+528 HVAGPALTAYLRKTT
-543 TMFSGHQFDG
+543 TMFEGHPFDG
-553 TSYSA
+553 TNYSA
-558 MSEYIGRSFE
+558 MSSYIGRGFE
-568 DISKFDKLYQ
+568 DISKFDNLYK

-588 MDSIIEKSSPLKEN
+588 MDSIIEKSSPLKDN
-602 LTVYR
+602 ITVYR
-607 GVDGLFLNGN
+607 GVDGLFLNGE
-617 KISTFDVGQTFDD
+617 KISTFDIGQTFDD
-630 SAFVSTSLIPM
+630 SAFISTSLIPR

-688 TSLPRFNEDNGQMVL
+688 TSLPRFNEENGQMVL
-703 KARLIPSEESV
+703 KARLVPAEESV
-714 VSSLSLDKISGI
+714 VSSLSLDKLSGL
-726 DQNLSYYKLFNSS
+726 DENLSYYKLFNSS
-739 FDNQV
+739 TNNQI
-744 DLYNVVNSLKDNDL
+744 DLYDVVNTLKNNDL

-763 SEIRDLN
+763 SEVRYLN
-770 NSNLYN
+770 NNNLYN

-806 MMDVL
+806 LMDVL

-827 DTNHAMLSANKVFE
+827 DTNHALNSANKVFE
-841 NLEGKYSADELN
+841 SLEGKYSTDELN

-871 DAIFNKYNID
+871 DAIFNKYNLD
-881 KEEYDD
+881 RDEYDD

-933 RGTKEIENNIMNGN
+933 RGTKEIENNIINGN
-947 YSKDDIDTIV
+947 YSKENINTIV
-957 ALKEIGVPDYMINY
+957 ALKENGVPDYMIDF

-981 NIINK
+981 NIINQ
-986 IIDMNSGGK
+986 IININSGGK

>member
-285 ASSKAI
+285 AFGKSI

-688 TSLPRFNEDNGQMVL
+688 TSLPRYNEENGQMVL
-703 KARLIPSEESV
+703 KARLIPSEVSV

-763 SEIRDLN
+763 SEVRYLN
-770 NSNLYN
+770 NNNLYN

-797 GNEMKLDSD
+797 GNEIKLDSD

>member
-1 MDSKIKSYEMPKID
+1 MDSKIKSYEIPKID
-15 SSSIFTDNKTASTT
+15 SSSLFTDNKAITT
-29 SSTKLEDYVSEFE
+29 SSTKIEDHVSDFE
-42 EVDFD
+42 EVDFET
-47 NDNNESFLEKVG
+47 DNNESFLEKVG
-59 AHIAEKIDN
+59 AHISEKVDN

-89 IVTKI
+89 IVSKI

-109 TSLAE
+109 TSLVE
-114 GIADFG
+114 GVADFG
-120 ESIVDALMNV
+120 ESIVDALLDGG
-130 SAGIVSIP
+130 AGLVSIP
-138 VVVGGVLTGSDWQ
+138 VVAGGVITGSDWQ

-156 LWDQTKGFV
+156 LWDQTKSFV

-214 LLTFGVVSPFVVA
+214 FLTMGVVSPFVVA

-235 TETAWSEGAGTV
+235 TEQAFGEGASTV

-264 FVGGKIGGAT
+264 FVGGKIGSTA

-285 ASSKAI
+285 AGSKAI
-291 NTNLLNSIS
+291 NTKLLNSIS

-317 LISSIYKDGYYDDA
+317 LISSIYKDGYYDDS
-331 GNYIKFQSNDNFL
+331 GNYIKFQSSDNFL
-344 MKYGEIF
+344 TKYGEIF

-360 LTNAFIG
+360 LTNAFVG

-377 DLNTKYNNLKAGKE
+377 DLNTKYNNLKSGTE
-391 ADVKLNNISEGD
+391 SDVKLNDISESD

-408 LFNDAITEELASI
+408 LFDEAITEELATI
-421 KNIDTNSKI
+421 KNNTSNSLNFTN
-430 FTDQSEIA
+430 QSEIA

-445 QFFVSKLESIYG
+445 QFFVSKLDSIY
-457 KAKNPTLQEEIMNV
+457 KNAKSPALQEKISNLA
-471 VDYIKD
+471 DYIKS
-477 TPVRELDFNS
+477 TPVRDIDFS
-487 IYDAYSKYLS
+487 LIYDDYSKYLS
-497 RSDRKTLKKLIMND
+497 KSDRKTLKKLMMND
-511 KINGYTE
+511 KINHYTDT
-518 AEQDLIQAYT
+518 EQDLIQAYT
-528 HAAGPALTAYLRKTK
+528 HVAGPALTAYLRKTT
-543 TMFSGHQFDG
+543 TMFEGHPFDG
-553 TSYSA
+553 TNYSA
-558 MSEYIGRSFE
+558 MSSYIGRGFE
-568 DISKFDKLYQ
+568 DISKFDNLYK

-588 MDSIIEKSSPLKEN
+588 MDSIIEKSSPLKDN
-602 LTVYR
+602 ITVYR
-607 GVDGLFLNGN
+607 GVDGLFLNGE
-617 KISTFDVGQTFDD
+617 KISTFDIGQTFDD
-630 SAFVSTSLIPM
+630 SAFISTSLIPR

-688 TSLPRFNEDNGQMVL
+688 TSLPRFNEENGQMVL
-703 KARLIPSEESV
+703 KARLVPAEESV
-714 VSSLSLDKISGI
+714 VSSLSLDKLSGL
-726 DQNLSYYKLFNSS
+726 DENLSYYKLFNSS
-739 FDNQV
+739 TNNQI
-744 DLYNVVNSLKDNDL
+744 DLYDVVNTLKNNDL

-763 SEIRDLN
+763 SEVKYLN
-770 NSNLYN
+770 NNNLYN

-806 MMDVL
+806 LMDVL

-827 DTNHAMLSANKVFE
+827 DTNHALNSANKVFE
-841 NLEGKYSADELN
+841 SLEGKYSTDELN

-871 DAIFNKYNID
+871 DAIFNKYNLD
-881 KEEYDD
+881 RDEYDD

-933 RGTKEIENNIMNGN
+933 RGTKEIENNIINGN
-947 YSKDDIDTIV
+947 YSKEDINTIV
-957 ALKEIGVPDYMINY
+957 ALKEIGVPDYMINF

-981 NIINK
+981 NIINQ
-986 IIDMNSGGK
+986 IININSGGK

>member
-15 SSSIFTDNKTASTT
+15 SSSLYKVNKTSTST
-29 SSTKLEDYVSEFE
+29 SSSKLEDYVSEFE
-42 EVDFD
+42 EVDFE

-59 AHIAEKIDN
+59 AHITEKIDN

-138 VVVGGVLTGSDWQ
+138 VVVGGALTGSDWQ
-151 SDLED
+151 SDLEN

-172 FFDDMY
+172 FFNDMY
-178 ENTSFGTWLKDEAYG
+178 ENTSFGTWLKDEAYA

-214 LLTFGVVSPFVVA
+214 FLTGGLVSPFVIA

-235 TETAWSEGAGTV
+235 TETAWGEGAGTL

-264 FVGGKIGGAT
+264 FVGGKIGST
-274 LFGEGGKFLTG
+274 VLFGEGGKFLTG
-285 ASSKAI
+285 AFGKSI

-317 LISSIYKDGYYDDA
+317 LIASIYKDGYYDEA
-331 GNYIKFQSNDNFL
+331 GNYIEFQNSDDFL
-344 MKYGEIF
+344 TKYGEIF

-360 LTNAFIG
+360 LTNAFVG
-367 SALSGLGEVF
+367 SALSGLGEAF

-421 KNIDTNSKI
+421 KNIDINSKI

-477 TPVRELDFNS
+477 TPVRELDFNL
-487 IYDAYSKYLS
+487 IYDDYSKYLS

-528 HAAGPALTAYLRKTK
+528 HAAGPALTAYLRKTT
-543 TMFSGHQFDG
+543 TMFSGHPFDG
-553 TSYSA
+553 TNYSA

-588 MDSIIEKSSPLKEN
+588 MDSIIEKSPPLKEN

-688 TSLPRFNEDNGQMVL
+688 TSLPRYNEENGQMVL

-763 SEIRDLN
+763 SEVRDLN

-811 IEASKFH
+811 IESSKLH

-827 DTNHAMLSANKVFE
+827 DTNHALNSANKVFE
-841 NLEGKYSADELN
+841 NLEGKYSADDLN
-853 KIAAVIE
+853 KIAAIIE

-871 DAIFNKYNID
+871 DTIFNKYNID

-957 ALKEIGVPDYMINY
+957 ALKEIGVPDYMINF

>member
-1 MDSKIKSYEMPKID
+1 MDSKIKSYEIPKID
-15 SSSIFTDNKTASTT
+15 SSSLFTDNKAITT
-29 SSTKLEDYVSEFE
+29 SSTKIEDHVSDFE
-42 EVDFD
+42 EVDFET
-47 NDNNESFLEKVG
+47 DNNESFLEKVG
-59 AHIAEKIDN
+59 AHISEKVDN

-89 IVTKI
+89 IVSKI

-109 TSLAE
+109 TSLVE
-114 GIADFG
+114 GVADFG

-130 SAGIVSIP
+130 GAGLVSIP
-138 VVVGGVLTGSDWQ
+138 VVAGGVITGSDWQ

-156 LWDQTKGFV
+156 LWDQTKSFV
-165 AVDHVGN
+165 SVDHVGN

-214 LLTFGVVSPFVVA
+214 FLTMGVVSPFVVA

-235 TETAWSEGAGTV
+235 TEQAFGEGASTV

-264 FVGGKIGGAT
+264 FVGGKIGSTA

-285 ASSKAI
+285 AGSKAI
-291 NTNLLNSIS
+291 NTKLLNSIS

-317 LISSIYKDGYYDDA
+317 LISSIYKDGYYDDS
-331 GNYIKFQSNDNFL
+331 GNYIKFQSSDNFL
-344 MKYGEIF
+344 TKYGEIF

-360 LTNAFIG
+360 LTNAFVG

-377 DLNTKYNNLKAGKE
+377 DLNTKYNNLKSGTE
-391 ADVKLNNISEGD
+391 SDVKLNDISESD

-408 LFNDAITEELASI
+408 LFDEAITEELATI
-421 KNIDTNSKI
+421 KNNTSNSLNFTN
-430 FTDQSEIA
+430 QSEIA

-445 QFFVSKLESIYG
+445 QFFVSKLDSIY
-457 KAKNPTLQEEIMNV
+457 KNAKSPALQEKISNLA
-471 VDYIKD
+471 DYIKS
-477 TPVRELDFNS
+477 TPVRDIDFS
-487 IYDAYSKYLS
+487 LIYDDYSKYLS
-497 RSDRKTLKKLIMND
+497 KSDRKTLKKLMMND
-511 KINGYTE
+511 KINHYTDT
-518 AEQDLIQAYT
+518 EQDLIQAYT
-528 HAAGPALTAYLRKTK
+528 HVAGPALTAYLRKTT
-543 TMFSGHQFDG
+543 TMFEGHPFDG
-553 TSYSA
+553 TNYSA
-558 MSEYIGRSFE
+558 MSSYIGRGFE
-568 DISKFDKLYQ
+568 DISKFDNLYK

-588 MDSIIEKSSPLKEN
+588 MDSIIEKSSPLKDN
-602 LTVYR
+602 ITVYR
-607 GVDGLFLNGN
+607 GVDGLFLNGE
-617 KISTFDVGQTFDD
+617 KISTFDIGQTFDD
-630 SAFVSTSLIPM
+630 SAFISTSLIPR

-688 TSLPRFNEDNGQMVL
+688 TSLPRFNEENGQMVL
-703 KARLIPSEESV
+703 KARLVPAEESV
-714 VSSLSLDKISGI
+714 VSSLSLDKLSGL
-726 DQNLSYYKLFNSS
+726 DENLSYYKLFNSS
-739 FDNQV
+739 TNNQI
-744 DLYNVVNSLKDNDL
+744 DLYDVVNTLKNNDL

-763 SEIRDLN
+763 SEVKYLN
-770 NSNLYN
+770 NNNLYN

-806 MMDVL
+806 LMDVL

-827 DTNHAMLSANKVFE
+827 DTNHALNSANKVFE
-841 NLEGKYSADELN
+841 SLEGKYSTDELN

-871 DAIFNKYNID
+871 DAIFNKYNLD
-881 KEEYDD
+881 RDEYDD

-933 RGTKEIENNIMNGN
+933 RGTKEIENNIINGN
-947 YSKDDIDTIV
+947 YSKEDINTIV
-957 ALKEIGVPDYMINY
+957 ALKEIGVPDYMINF

-981 NIINK
+981 NIINQ
-986 IIDMNSGGK
+986 IININSGGK

>member
-1 MDSKIKSYEMPKID
+1 MDSKLKSYEIPKIN
-15 SSSIFTDNKTASTT
+15 SSSLFTDNKATTT
-29 SSTKLEDYVSEFE
+29 SSTKLEDHVSDFE
-42 EVDFD
+42 EV
-47 NDNNESFLEKVG
+47 NLETDNNESFLEKVG

-89 IVTKI
+89 IVSKI

-109 TSLAE
+109 TSLVE
-114 GIADFG
+114 GVADFG

-130 SAGIVSIP
+130 GAGIVSIP
-138 VVVGGVLTGSDWQ
+138 VVAGGVITGSDWQ

-156 LWDQTKGFV
+156 LWDQTKSFV

-214 LLTFGVVSPFVVA
+214 FLTMGVVSPFVVA

-235 TETAWSEGAGTV
+235 TEQAFGEGASTV

-264 FVGGKIGGAT
+264 FVGGKIGSTA

-285 ASSKAI
+285 AGSKAI
-291 NTNLLNSIS
+291 NTKLLNSIS

-317 LISSIYKDGYYDDA
+317 LISSIYKDGYYDDS
-331 GNYIKFQSNDNFL
+331 GNYIKFQSSDNFL
-344 MKYGEIF
+344 TKYGEIF
-351 NDYGGAKNV
+351 NDYGGVKNV

-377 DLNTKYNNLKAGKE
+377 DLNTKYNNLKSGTE
-391 ADVKLNNISEGD
+391 SDVKLNDISEGD

-408 LFNDAITEELASI
+408 LFDEAITEELATI
-421 KNIDTNSKI
+421 KNNTSNSLNFTN
-430 FTDQSEIA
+430 QSEIA

-445 QFFVSKLESIYG
+445 QFFVSKLDSIY
-457 KAKNPTLQEEIMNV
+457 KNAKSPSLQEKISNLA
-471 VDYIKD
+471 DYIKS
-477 TPVRELDFNS
+477 TPVRDIDFS
-487 IYDAYSKYLS
+487 LIYDDYSKYLS
-497 RSDRKTLKKLIMND
+497 RSDRKTLKKLMMND
-511 KINGYTE
+511 KINHYTDT
-518 AEQDLIQAYT
+518 EQDLIQAYT
-528 HAAGPALTAYLRKTK
+528 HVAGPALTAYLRKTT
-543 TMFSGHQFDG
+543 TMFEGHPFDG
-553 TSYSA
+553 TNYSA
-558 MSEYIGRSFE
+558 MSSYIGRGFE
-568 DISKFDKLYQ
+568 DISKFDNLYK

-588 MDSIIEKSSPLKEN
+588 MDSIIEKSSPLKDN
-602 LTVYR
+602 ITVYR
-607 GVDGLFLNGN
+607 GVDGLFLNGE
-617 KISTFDVGQTFDD
+617 KISTFDIGQTFDD
-630 SAFVSTSLIPM
+630 SAFISTSLIPR

-688 TSLPRFNEDNGQMVL
+688 TSLPRFNEENGQMVL
-703 KARLIPSEESV
+703 KARLVPAEESV
-714 VSSLSLDKISGI
+714 VSSLSLDKLSGL
-726 DQNLSYYKLFNSS
+726 DENLSYYKLFNSS
-739 FDNQV
+739 TNNQI
-744 DLYNVVNSLKDNDL
+744 DLYDVVNTLKNNDL

-763 SEIRDLN
+763 SEVRYLN
-770 NSNLYN
+770 NNNLYN

-806 MMDVL
+806 LMDVL

-827 DTNHAMLSANKVFE
+827 DTNHALNSANKVFE
-841 NLEGKYSADELN
+841 SLEGKYSTDELN

-860 YHEAADSKEAF
+860 YHEAADSKEVF
-871 DAIFNKYNID
+871 DAIFNKYNLD
-881 KEEYDD
+881 RDEYDD

-933 RGTKEIENNIMNGN
+933 RGTKEIENNIINGN
-947 YSKDDIDTIV
+947 YSKENINTIV
-957 ALKEIGVPDYMINY
+957 ALKENGVPDYMINF

-981 NIINK
+981 NIINQ
-986 IIDMNSGGK
+986 IININSGGK

>member
-1 MDSKIKSYEMPKID
+1 MDSKLKSYEIPKIN
-15 SSSIFTDNKTASTT
+15 SSSLFTDNKATTT
-29 SSTKLEDYVSEFE
+29 SSTKLEDHVSDFE
-42 EVDFD
+42 EV
-47 NDNNESFLEKVG
+47 NLETDNNESFLEKVG

-89 IVTKI
+89 IVSKI

-109 TSLAE
+109 TSLVE
-114 GIADFG
+114 GVADFG

-130 SAGIVSIP
+130 GAGIVSIP
-138 VVVGGVLTGSDWQ
+138 VVAGGVITGSDWQ

-156 LWDQTKGFV
+156 LWDQTKSFV

-214 LLTFGVVSPFVVA
+214 FLTMGVVSPFVVA

-235 TETAWSEGAGTV
+235 TEQAFGEGASTV

-264 FVGGKIGGAT
+264 FVGGKIGSTA

-285 ASSKAI
+285 AGSKAI
-291 NTNLLNSIS
+291 NTKLLNSIS

-317 LISSIYKDGYYDDA
+317 LISSIYKDGYYDDN
-331 GNYIKFQSNDNFL
+331 GNYIKFQSSDNFL
-344 MKYGEIF
+344 TKYGEIF

-377 DLNTKYNNLKAGKE
+377 DLNTKYNNLKSGTE
-391 ADVKLNNISEGD
+391 SDVKLNDISEGD

-408 LFNDAITEELASI
+408 LFDEAITEELATI
-421 KNIDTNSKI
+421 KNNTSNSLNFTN
-430 FTDQSEIA
+430 QSEIA

-445 QFFVSKLESIYG
+445 QFFVSKLDSIY
-457 KAKNPTLQEEIMNV
+457 KNAKSPSLQEKISNLA
-471 VDYIKD
+471 DYIKS
-477 TPVRELDFNS
+477 TPVRDIDFS
-487 IYDAYSKYLS
+487 LIYDDYSKYLS
-497 RSDRKTLKKLIMND
+497 RSDRKTLKKLMMND
-511 KINGYTE
+511 KINHYTDT
-518 AEQDLIQAYT
+518 EQDLIQAYT
-528 HAAGPALTAYLRKTK
+528 HVAGPALTAYLRKTT
-543 TMFSGHQFDG
+543 TMFEGHPFDG
-553 TSYSA
+553 TNYSA
-558 MSEYIGRSFE
+558 MSSYIGRGFE
-568 DISKFDKLYQ
+568 DISKFDTLYK

-588 MDSIIEKSSPLKEN
+588 MDSIIEKSSPLKDN
-602 LTVYR
+602 ITVYR
-607 GVDGLFLNGN
+607 GVDGLFLNGE
-617 KISTFDVGQTFDD
+617 KISTFDIGQTFDD
-630 SAFVSTSLIPM
+630 SAFISTSLIPR

-688 TSLPRFNEDNGQMVL
+688 TSLPRFNEENGQMVL
-703 KARLIPSEESV
+703 KARLVPAEESV
-714 VSSLSLDKISGI
+714 VSSLSLDKLSGL
-726 DQNLSYYKLFNSS
+726 DENLSYYKLFNTSTN
-739 FDNQV
+739 NQI
-744 DLYNVVNSLKDNDL
+744 DLYDVVNTLKNNDL

-763 SEIRDLN
+763 SEVRYLN
-770 NSNLYN
+770 NNNLYN

-806 MMDVL
+806 LMDVL

-827 DTNHAMLSANKVFE
+827 DINHALNSANKVFE
-841 NLEGKYSADELN
+841 SLEGKYSTDELN

-871 DAIFNKYNID
+871 DAIFNKYNLD
-881 KEEYDD
+881 RDEYDD

-933 RGTKEIENNIMNGN
+933 RGTKEIENNIINGN
-947 YSKDDIDTIV
+947 YSKENINTIV
-957 ALKEIGVPDYMINY
+957 ALKENGVPDYMINF

-981 NIINK
+981 NIINQ
-986 IIDMNSGGK
+986 IININSGGK

>member
-1 MDSKIKSYEMPKID
+1 MDSKLKSYEIPKIN
-15 SSSIFTDNKTASTT
+15 SSSLFTDNKATTT
-29 SSTKLEDYVSEFE
+29 SSTKLEDHVSDFE
-42 EVDFD
+42 EV
-47 NDNNESFLEKVG
+47 NLETDNNESFLEKVG

-89 IVTKI
+89 IVSKI

-109 TSLAE
+109 TSLVE
-114 GIADFG
+114 GVADFG

-130 SAGIVSIP
+130 GAGIVSIP
-138 VVVGGVLTGSDWQ
+138 VVAGGVITGSDWQ

-156 LWDQTKGFV
+156 LWDQTKSFV

-214 LLTFGVVSPFVVA
+214 FLTMGVVSPFVVA

-235 TETAWSEGAGTV
+235 TEQAFGEGASTV

-264 FVGGKIGGAT
+264 FVGGKIGSTA

-285 ASSKAI
+285 AGSKAI
-291 NTNLLNSIS
+291 NTKLLNSIS

-317 LISSIYKDGYYDDA
+317 LISSIYKDGYYDDS
-331 GNYIKFQSNDNFL
+331 GNYIKFQSSDNFL
-344 MKYGEIF
+344 TKYGEIF

-377 DLNTKYNNLKAGKE
+377 DLNTKYNNLKSGTE
-391 ADVKLNNISEGD
+391 SDVKLNDISEGD

-408 LFNDAITEELASI
+408 LFDEAITEELATI
-421 KNIDTNSKI
+421 KNNTSNSLNFTN
-430 FTDQSEIA
+430 QSEIA

-445 QFFVSKLESIYG
+445 QFFVSKLDSIY
-457 KAKNPTLQEEIMNV
+457 KNAKSPSLQEKISNLA
-471 VDYIKD
+471 DYIKS
-477 TPVRELDFNS
+477 TPVRDIDFS
-487 IYDAYSKYLS
+487 LIYDDYSKYLS
-497 RSDRKTLKKLIMND
+497 RSDRKTLKKLMMND
-511 KINGYTE
+511 KINHYTDT
-518 AEQDLIQAYT
+518 EQDLIQAYT
-528 HAAGPALTAYLRKTK
+528 HVAGPALTAYLRKTT
-543 TMFSGHQFDG
+543 TMFEGHPFDG
-553 TSYSA
+553 TNYSA
-558 MSEYIGRSFE
+558 MSSYIGRGFE
-568 DISKFDKLYQ
+568 DISKFDNLYK

-588 MDSIIEKSSPLKEN
+588 MDSIIEKSSPLKDN
-602 LTVYR
+602 ITVYR
-607 GVDGLFLNGN
+607 GVDGLFLNGE
-617 KISTFDVGQTFDD
+617 KISTFDIGQTFDD
-630 SAFVSTSLIPM
+630 SAFISTSLIPR

-688 TSLPRFNEDNGQMVL
+688 TSLPRFNEENGQMVL
-703 KARLIPSEESV
+703 KARLVPAEESV
-714 VSSLSLDKISGI
+714 VSSLSLDKLSGL
-726 DQNLSYYKLFNSS
+726 DENLSYYKLFNSS
-739 FDNQV
+739 TNNQI
-744 DLYNVVNSLKDNDL
+744 DLYDVVNTLKNNDL

-763 SEIRDLN
+763 SEVRYLN
-770 NSNLYN
+770 NNNLYN

-806 MMDVL
+806 LMDVL

-827 DTNHAMLSANKVFE
+827 DTNHALNSANKVFE
-841 NLEGKYSADELN
+841 SLEGKYSTDELN

-860 YHEAADSKEAF
+860 YHEAADSKEVF
-871 DAIFNKYNID
+871 DAIFNKYNLD
-881 KEEYDD
+881 RDEYDD

-933 RGTKEIENNIMNGN
+933 RGTKEIENNIINGN
-947 YSKDDIDTIV
+947 YSKENINTIV
-957 ALKEIGVPDYMINY
+957 ALKENGVPDYMINF

-981 NIINK
+981 NIINQ
-986 IIDMNSGGK
+986 IININSGGK

>member
-1 MDSKIKSYEMPKID
+1 MDSKIKSYEIPKID
-15 SSSIFTDNKTASTT
+15 SSSLFTDNKAITT
-29 SSTKLEDYVSEFE
+29 SSTKIEDHVSDFE
-42 EVDFD
+42 EVDFET
-47 NDNNESFLEKVG
+47 DNNESFLEKVG
-59 AHIAEKIDN
+59 AHISEKVDN

-89 IVTKI
+89 IVSKI

-109 TSLAE
+109 TSLVE
-114 GIADFG
+114 GVADFG

-130 SAGIVSIP
+130 GAGLVSIP
-138 VVVGGVLTGSDWQ
+138 VVAGGVITGSDWQ

-156 LWDQTKGFV
+156 LWDQTKSFV

-214 LLTFGVVSPFVVA
+214 FLTMGVVSPFVVA

-235 TETAWSEGAGTV
+235 TEQAFGEGASTV

-264 FVGGKIGGAT
+264 FVGGKIGSTA

-285 ASSKAI
+285 AGSKAI
-291 NTNLLNSIS
+291 NTKLLNSIS

-317 LISSIYKDGYYDDA
+317 LISSIYKDGYYDDN
-331 GNYIKFQSNDNFL
+331 GNYIKFQSSDNFL
-344 MKYGEIF
+344 TKYGEIF

-377 DLNTKYNNLKAGKE
+377 DLNTKYNNLKSGTE
-391 ADVKLNNISEGD
+391 SDVKLNDISEGD

-408 LFNDAITEELASI
+408 LFDEAITEELATI
-421 KNIDTNSKI
+421 KNNTSNSLNFTN
-430 FTDQSEIA
+430 QSEIA

-445 QFFVSKLESIYG
+445 QFFVSKLDSIY
-457 KAKNPTLQEEIMNV
+457 KNAKSPSLQEKISNLA
-471 VDYIKD
+471 DYIKS
-477 TPVRELDFNS
+477 TPVRDIDFS
-487 IYDAYSKYLS
+487 LIYDDYSKYLS
-497 RSDRKTLKKLIMND
+497 KSDRKTLKKLMMND
-511 KINGYTE
+511 KINHYTDT
-518 AEQDLIQAYT
+518 EQDLIQAYT
-528 HAAGPALTAYLRKTK
+528 HVAGPALTAYLRKTT
-543 TMFSGHQFDG
+543 TMFEGHPFDG
-553 TSYSA
+553 TNYSA
-558 MSEYIGRSFE
+558 MSSYIGRGFE
-568 DISKFDKLYQ
+568 DISKFDNLYK

-588 MDSIIEKSSPLKEN
+588 MDSIIEKSSPLKDN
-602 LTVYR
+602 ITVYR
-607 GVDGLFLNGN
+607 GVDGLFLNGE
-617 KISTFDVGQTFDD
+617 KISTFDIGQTFDD
-630 SAFVSTSLIPM
+630 SAFISTSLIPR

-688 TSLPRFNEDNGQMVL
+688 TSLPRFNEENGQMVL
-703 KARLIPSEESV
+703 KARLVPAEESV
-714 VSSLSLDKISGI
+714 VSSLSLDKLSGL
-726 DQNLSYYKLFNSS
+726 DENLSYYKLFNSS
-739 FDNQV
+739 TNNQI
-744 DLYNVVNSLKDNDL
+744 DLYDVVNTLKNNDL

-763 SEIRDLN
+763 SEVKYLN
-770 NSNLYN
+770 NNNLYN

-806 MMDVL
+806 LMDVL

-827 DTNHAMLSANKVFE
+827 DTNHALNSANKVFE
-841 NLEGKYSADELN
+841 SLEGKYSTDELN

-871 DAIFNKYNID
+871 DAIFNKYNLD
-881 KEEYDD
+881 RDEYDD

-933 RGTKEIENNIMNGN
+933 RGTKEIENNIINGN
-947 YSKDDIDTIV
+947 YSKEDINTIV
-957 ALKEIGVPDYMINY
+957 ALKEIGVPDYMINF

-981 NIINK
+981 NIINQ
-986 IIDMNSGGK
+986 IININSGGK

>member
-1 MDSKIKSYEMPKID
+1 MDSKLKSYEIPKIN
-15 SSSIFTDNKTASTT
+15 SSSLFTDNKATTT
-29 SSTKLEDYVSEFE
+29 SSTKLEDHVSDFE
-42 EVDFD
+42 EV
-47 NDNNESFLEKVG
+47 NLETDNNESFLEKVG

-89 IVTKI
+89 IVSKI

-109 TSLAE
+109 TSLVE
-114 GIADFG
+114 GVADFG

-130 SAGIVSIP
+130 GAGIVSIP
-138 VVVGGVLTGSDWQ
+138 VVAGGVITGSDWQ

-156 LWDQTKGFV
+156 LWDQTKSFV

-214 LLTFGVVSPFVVA
+214 FLTMGVVSPFVVA

-235 TETAWSEGAGTV
+235 TEQAFGEGASTV

-264 FVGGKIGGAT
+264 FVGGKIGSTA

-285 ASSKAI
+285 AGSKAI
-291 NTNLLNSIS
+291 NTKLLNSIS

-317 LISSIYKDGYYDDA
+317 LISSIYKDGYYDDN
-331 GNYIKFQSNDNFL
+331 GNYIKFQSSDNFL
-344 MKYGEIF
+344 TKYGEIF

-377 DLNTKYNNLKAGKE
+377 DLNTKYNNLKSGTE
-391 ADVKLNNISEGD
+391 SDVKLNDISEGD

-408 LFNDAITEELASI
+408 LFDEAITEELATI
-421 KNIDTNSKI
+421 KNNTSNSLNFTN
-430 FTDQSEIA
+430 QSEIA

-445 QFFVSKLESIYG
+445 QFFVSKLDSIY
-457 KAKNPTLQEEIMNV
+457 KNAKSPSLQEKISNLA
-471 VDYIKD
+471 DYIKS
-477 TPVRELDFNS
+477 TPVRDIDFS
-487 IYDAYSKYLS
+487 LIYDDYSKYLS
-497 RSDRKTLKKLIMND
+497 RSDRKTLKKLMMND
-511 KINGYTE
+511 KINHYTDT
-518 AEQDLIQAYT
+518 EQDLIQAYT
-528 HAAGPALTAYLRKTK
+528 HVAGPALTAYLRKTT
-543 TMFSGHQFDG
+543 TMFEGHPFDG
-553 TSYSA
+553 TNYSA
-558 MSEYIGRSFE
+558 MSSYIGRGFE
-568 DISKFDKLYQ
+568 DISKFDTLYK

-588 MDSIIEKSSPLKEN
+588 MDSIIEKSSPLKDN
-602 LTVYR
+602 ITVYR
-607 GVDGLFLNGN
+607 GVDGLFLNGE
-617 KISTFDVGQTFDD
+617 KISTFDIGQTFDD
-630 SAFVSTSLIPM
+630 SAFISTSLIPR

-688 TSLPRFNEDNGQMVL
+688 TSLPRFNEENGQMVL
-703 KARLIPSEESV
+703 KARLVPAEESV
-714 VSSLSLDKISGI
+714 VSSLSLDKLSGL
-726 DQNLSYYKLFNSS
+726 DENLSYYKLFNTSTN
-739 FDNQV
+739 NQI
-744 DLYNVVNSLKDNDL
+744 DLYDVVNTLKNNDL

-763 SEIRDLN
+763 SEVRYLN
-770 NSNLYN
+770 NNNLYN

-806 MMDVL
+806 LMDVL

-827 DTNHAMLSANKVFE
+827 DTNHALNSANKVFE
-841 NLEGKYSADELN
+841 SLEGKYSTDELN

-871 DAIFNKYNID
+871 DAIFNKYNLD
-881 KEEYDD
+881 RDEYDD

-933 RGTKEIENNIMNGN
+933 RGTKEIENNIINGN
-947 YSKDDIDTIV
+947 YSKENINTIV
-957 ALKEIGVPDYMINY
+957 ALKENGVPDYMINF

-981 NIINK
+981 NIINQ
-986 IIDMNSGGK
+986 IININSGGK

>member
-1 MDSKIKSYEMPKID
+1 MDSKLKSYEIPKIN
-15 SSSIFTDNKTASTT
+15 SSSLFTDNKATTT
-29 SSTKLEDYVSEFE
+29 SSTKLEDHVSDFE
-42 EVDFD
+42 EV
-47 NDNNESFLEKVG
+47 NLETDNNESFLEKVG

-89 IVTKI
+89 IVSKI
-94 DNVLDRVNATVTLAE
+94 DNVLDRVNATVTLVE
-109 TSLAE
+109 TSLVE
-114 GIADFG
+114 GVADFG

-130 SAGIVSIP
+130 GAGIVSIP
-138 VVVGGVLTGSDWQ
+138 VVAGGVITGSDWQ

-156 LWDQTKGFV
+156 LWDQTKSFV

-214 LLTFGVVSPFVVA
+214 FLTMGVVSPFVVA

-235 TETAWSEGAGTV
+235 TEQAFGEGASIV

-264 FVGGKIGGAT
+264 FVGGKIGSTA

-285 ASSKAI
+285 AGSKAI
-291 NTNLLNSIS
+291 NTKLLNSIS

-317 LISSIYKDGYYDDA
+317 LISSIYKDGYYDDS
-331 GNYIKFQSNDNFL
+331 GNYIKFQSSDNFL
-344 MKYGEIF
+344 TKYGEIF

-377 DLNTKYNNLKAGKE
+377 DLNTKYNNLKSGTE
-391 ADVKLNNISEGD
+391 SDVKLNDISEGD

-408 LFNDAITEELASI
+408 LFDEAITEELATI
-421 KNIDTNSKI
+421 KNNTSNSLNFTN
-430 FTDQSEIA
+430 QSEIA

-445 QFFVSKLESIYG
+445 QFFVSKLDSIY
-457 KAKNPTLQEEIMNV
+457 KNAKSPSLQEKISNLA
-471 VDYIKD
+471 DYIKS
-477 TPVRELDFNS
+477 TPVRDIDFS
-487 IYDAYSKYLS
+487 LIYDDYSKYLS
-497 RSDRKTLKKLIMND
+497 RSDRKTLKKLMMND
-511 KINGYTE
+511 KINHYTDT
-518 AEQDLIQAYT
+518 EQDLIQAYT
-528 HAAGPALTAYLRKTK
+528 HVAGPALTAYLRKTT
-543 TMFSGHQFDG
+543 TMFEGHPFDG
-553 TSYSA
+553 TNYSA
-558 MSEYIGRSFE
+558 MSSYIGRGFE
-568 DISKFDKLYQ
+568 DISKFDNLYK

-588 MDSIIEKSSPLKEN
+588 MDSIIEKSSPLKDN
-602 LTVYR
+602 ITVYR
-607 GVDGLFLNGN
+607 GVDGLFLNGE
-617 KISTFDVGQTFDD
+617 KISTFDIGQTFDD
-630 SAFVSTSLIPM
+630 SAFISTSLIPR

-688 TSLPRFNEDNGQMVL
+688 TSLPRFNEENGQMVL
-703 KARLIPSEESV
+703 KARLVPAEESV
-714 VSSLSLDKISGI
+714 VSSLSLDKLSGL
-726 DQNLSYYKLFNSS
+726 DENLSYYKLFNTSTN
-739 FDNQV
+739 NQI
-744 DLYNVVNSLKDNDL
+744 DLYDVVNTLKNNDL

-763 SEIRDLN
+763 SEVRYLN
-770 NSNLYN
+770 NNNLYN

-806 MMDVL
+806 LMDVL

-827 DTNHAMLSANKVFE
+827 DTNHALNSANKVFE
-841 NLEGKYSADELN
+841 SLEGKYSTDELN

-871 DAIFNKYNID
+871 DAIFNKYNLD
-881 KEEYDD
+881 RDEYDD

-933 RGTKEIENNIMNGN
+933 RGTKEIENNIINGN
-947 YSKDDIDTIV
+947 YSKENINTIV
-957 ALKEIGVPDYMINY
+957 ALKENGVPDYMINF

-981 NIINK
+981 NIINQ
-986 IIDMNSGGK
+986 IININSGGK

>member
-1 MDSKIKSYEMPKID
+1 MDSKLKSYEIPKID
-15 SSSIFTDNKTASTT
+15 SSSLFTDNKATTT
-29 SSTKLEDYVSEFE
+29 SSTKLEDHVSDFE
-42 EVDFD
+42 EV
-47 NDNNESFLEKVG
+47 NLETDNNESFLEKVG

-89 IVTKI
+89 IVSKI

-109 TSLAE
+109 TSLVE
-114 GIADFG
+114 GVADFG

-130 SAGIVSIP
+130 GAGIVSIP
-138 VVVGGVLTGSDWQ
+138 VVAGGVITGSDWQ

-156 LWDQTKGFV
+156 LWDQTKSFV

-214 LLTFGVVSPFVVA
+214 FLTMGVVSPFVVA

-235 TETAWSEGAGTV
+235 TEQAFGEGASTV

-264 FVGGKIGGAT
+264 FVGGKIGSTA

-285 ASSKAI
+285 AGSKAI
-291 NTNLLNSIS
+291 NTKLLNSIS

-317 LISSIYKDGYYDDA
+317 LISSIYKDGYYDDN
-331 GNYIKFQSNDNFL
+331 GNYIKFQSSDNFL
-344 MKYGEIF
+344 TKYGEIF

-377 DLNTKYNNLKAGKE
+377 DLNTKYNNLKSGTE
-391 ADVKLNNISEGD
+391 SDVKLNDISEGD

-408 LFNDAITEELASI
+408 LFDEAITEELATI
-421 KNIDTNSKI
+421 KNNTSNSLNFTN
-430 FTDQSEIA
+430 QSEIA

-445 QFFVSKLESIYG
+445 QFFVSKLDSIY
-457 KAKNPTLQEEIMNV
+457 KNAKSPSLQEKISNLA
-471 VDYIKD
+471 DYIKS
-477 TPVRELDFNS
+477 TPVRDIDFS
-487 IYDAYSKYLS
+487 LIYDDYSKYLS
-497 RSDRKTLKKLIMND
+497 RSDRKTLKKLMMND
-511 KINGYTE
+511 KINHYTDT
-518 AEQDLIQAYT
+518 EQDLIQAYT
-528 HAAGPALTAYLRKTK
+528 HVAGPALTAYLRKTT
-543 TMFSGHQFDG
+543 TMFEGHPFDG
-553 TSYSA
+553 TNYSA
-558 MSEYIGRSFE
+558 MSSYIGRGFE
-568 DISKFDKLYQ
+568 DISKFDNLYK

-588 MDSIIEKSSPLKEN
+588 MDSIIEKSSPLKDN
-602 LTVYR
+602 ITVYR
-607 GVDGLFLNGN
+607 GVDGLFLNGE
-617 KISTFDVGQTFDD
+617 KISTFDIGQTFDD
-630 SAFVSTSLIPM
+630 SAFISTSLIPR

-688 TSLPRFNEDNGQMVL
+688 TSLPRFNEENGQMVL
-703 KARLIPSEESV
+703 KARLVPAEESV
-714 VSSLSLDKISGI
+714 VSSLSLDKLSGL
-726 DQNLSYYKLFNSS
+726 DENLSYYKLFNSS
-739 FDNQV
+739 TNNQI
-744 DLYNVVNSLKDNDL
+744 DLYDVVNTLKNNDL

-763 SEIRDLN
+763 SEVKYLN
-770 NSNLYN
+770 NNNLYN

-806 MMDVL
+806 LMDVL

-827 DTNHAMLSANKVFE
+827 DTNHALNSANKVFE
-841 NLEGKYSADELN
+841 SLEGKYSTDELN

-871 DAIFNKYNID
+871 DAIFNKYNLD
-881 KEEYDD
+881 RDEYDD

-933 RGTKEIENNIMNGN
+933 RGTKEIENNIINGN
-947 YSKDDIDTIV
+947 YSKEDINTIV
-957 ALKEIGVPDYMINY
+957 ALKEIGVPDYMINF

-981 NIINK
+981 NIINQ
-986 IIDMNSGGK
+986 IININSGGK

>member
-1 MDSKIKSYEMPKID
+1 MDSKIKSYEIPKID
-15 SSSIFTDNKTASTT
+15 SSSLFTDNKAITT
-29 SSTKLEDYVSEFE
+29 SSTKIEDHVSDFE
-42 EVDFD
+42 EVDFET
-47 NDNNESFLEKVG
+47 DNNESFLEKVG
-59 AHIAEKIDN
+59 AHISEKVDN

-89 IVTKI
+89 IVSKI

-109 TSLAE
+109 TSLVE
-114 GIADFG
+114 GVADFG

-130 SAGIVSIP
+130 GAGLVSIP
-138 VVVGGVLTGSDWQ
+138 VVAGGVITGSDWQ

-156 LWDQTKGFV
+156 LWDQTKSFV

-214 LLTFGVVSPFVVA
+214 FLTMGVVSPFVVA

-235 TETAWSEGAGTV
+235 TERAFGEGASTV

-264 FVGGKIGGAT
+264 FVGGKIGSTA

-285 ASSKAI
+285 AGSKAI
-291 NTNLLNSIS
+291 NTKLLNSIS

-317 LISSIYKDGYYDDA
+317 LISSIYKDGYYDDS
-331 GNYIKFQSNDNFL
+331 GNYIKFQSSDNFL
-344 MKYGEIF
+344 TKYGEIF

-360 LTNAFIG
+360 LTNAFVG

-377 DLNTKYNNLKAGKE
+377 DLNTKYNNLKSGTE
-391 ADVKLNNISEGD
+391 SDVKLNDISESD

-408 LFNDAITEELASI
+408 LFDEAITEELATI
-421 KNIDTNSKI
+421 KNNTSNSLNFTN
-430 FTDQSEIA
+430 QSEIA

-445 QFFVSKLESIYG
+445 QFFVSKLDSIY
-457 KAKNPTLQEEIMNV
+457 KNAKSPALQEKISNLA
-471 VDYIKD
+471 DYIKS
-477 TPVRELDFNS
+477 TPVRDIDFS
-487 IYDAYSKYLS
+487 LIYDDYSKYLS
-497 RSDRKTLKKLIMND
+497 KSDRKTLKKLMMND
-511 KINGYTE
+511 KINHYTDT
-518 AEQDLIQAYT
+518 EQDLIQAYT
-528 HAAGPALTAYLRKTK
+528 HVAGPALTAYLRKTT
-543 TMFSGHQFDG
+543 TMFEGHPFDG
-553 TSYSA
+553 TNYSA
-558 MSEYIGRSFE
+558 MSSYIGRGFE
-568 DISKFDKLYQ
+568 DISKFDNLYK

-588 MDSIIEKSSPLKEN
+588 MDSIIEKSSPLKDN
-602 LTVYR
+602 ITVYR
-607 GVDGLFLNGN
+607 GVDGLFLNGE
-617 KISTFDVGQTFDD
+617 KISTFDIGQTFDD
-630 SAFVSTSLIPM
+630 SAFISTSLIPR

-688 TSLPRFNEDNGQMVL
+688 TSLPRFNEENGQMVL
-703 KARLIPSEESV
+703 KARLVPAEESV
-714 VSSLSLDKISGI
+714 VSSLSLDKLSGL
-726 DQNLSYYKLFNSS
+726 DENLSYYKLFNSS
-739 FDNQV
+739 TNNQI
-744 DLYNVVNSLKDNDL
+744 DLYDVVNTLKNNDL

-763 SEIRDLN
+763 SEVKYLN
-770 NSNLYN
+770 NNNLYN

-806 MMDVL
+806 LMDVL

-827 DTNHAMLSANKVFE
+827 DTNHALNSANKVFE
-841 NLEGKYSADELN
+841 SLEGKYSTDELN

-871 DAIFNKYNID
+871 DAIFNKYNLD
-881 KEEYDD
+881 RDEYDD

-933 RGTKEIENNIMNGN
+933 RGTKEIENNIINGN
-947 YSKDDIDTIV
+947 YSKEDINTIV
-957 ALKEIGVPDYMINY
+957 ALKEIGVPDYMINF

-981 NIINK
+981 NIINQ
-986 IIDMNSGGK
+986 IININSGGK

>member
-1 MDSKIKSYEMPKID
+1 MDSKIKSYEIPKID
-15 SSSIFTDNKTASTT
+15 SSSLFTDNKAITT
-29 SSTKLEDYVSEFE
+29 SSTKIEDHVSDFE
-42 EVDFD
+42 EVDFET
-47 NDNNESFLEKVG
+47 DNNESFLEKVG
-59 AHIAEKIDN
+59 AHISEKVDN

-89 IVTKI
+89 IVSKI

-109 TSLAE
+109 TSLVE
-114 GIADFG
+114 GVADFG

-130 SAGIVSIP
+130 GAGLVSIP
-138 VVVGGVLTGSDWQ
+138 VVAGGVITGSDWQ

-156 LWDQTKGFV
+156 LWDQTKSFV

-214 LLTFGVVSPFVVA
+214 FLTMGVVSPFVVA

-235 TETAWSEGAGTV
+235 TEQAFGEGASTV

-264 FVGGKIGGAT
+264 FVGGKIGSTA

-285 ASSKAI
+285 AGSKAI
-291 NTNLLNSIS
+291 NTKLLNSIS

-317 LISSIYKDGYYDDA
+317 LISSIYKDGYYDDS
-331 GNYIKFQSNDNFL
+331 GNYIKFQSSDNFL
-344 MKYGEIF
+344 TKYGEIF
-351 NDYGGAKNV
+351 NDYGGVKNV

-377 DLNTKYNNLKAGKE
+377 DLNTKYNNLKSGTE
-391 ADVKLNNISEGD
+391 SDVKLNDISEGD

-408 LFNDAITEELASI
+408 LFDEAITEELATI
-421 KNIDTNSKI
+421 KNNTSNSLNFTN
-430 FTDQSEIA
+430 QSEIA

-445 QFFVSKLESIYG
+445 QFFVSKLDSIY
-457 KAKNPTLQEEIMNV
+457 KNAKSPSLQEKISNLA
-471 VDYIKD
+471 DYIKS
-477 TPVRELDFNS
+477 TPVRDIDFS
-487 IYDAYSKYLS
+487 LIYDDYSKYLS
-497 RSDRKTLKKLIMND
+497 RSDRKTLKKLMMND
-511 KINGYTE
+511 EINHYTDT
-518 AEQDLIQAYT
+518 EQDLIQAYT
-528 HAAGPALTAYLRKTK
+528 HVAGPALTAYLRKTT
-543 TMFSGHQFDG
+543 TMFEGHPFDG
-553 TSYSA
+553 TNYSA
-558 MSEYIGRSFE
+558 MSSYIGRGFE
-568 DISKFDKLYQ
+568 DISKFDNLYK

-588 MDSIIEKSSPLKEN
+588 MDSIIEKSSPLKDN
-602 LTVYR
+602 ITVYR
-607 GVDGLFLNGN
+607 GVDGLFLNGE
-617 KISTFDVGQTFDD
+617 KISTFDIGQTFDD
-630 SAFVSTSLIPM
+630 SAFISTSLIPR

-688 TSLPRFNEDNGQMVL
+688 TSLPRFNEENGQMVL
-703 KARLIPSEESV
+703 KARLVPAEESV
-714 VSSLSLDKISGI
+714 VSSLSLDKLSGL
-726 DQNLSYYKLFNSS
+726 DENLSYYKLFNSS
-739 FDNQV
+739 TNNQI
-744 DLYNVVNSLKDNDL
+744 DLYDVVNTLKNNDL

-763 SEIRDLN
+763 SEVRYLN
-770 NSNLYN
+770 NNNLYN

-806 MMDVL
+806 LMDVL

-827 DTNHAMLSANKVFE
+827 DTNHALNSANKVFE
-841 NLEGKYSADELN
+841 SLEGKYSTDELN

-871 DAIFNKYNID
+871 DAIFNKYNLD
-881 KEEYDD
+881 RDEYDD

-933 RGTKEIENNIMNGN
+933 RGTKEIENNIINGN
-947 YSKDDIDTIV
+947 YSKEDINTIV
-957 ALKEIGVPDYMINY
+957 ALKEIGVPDYMINF

-981 NIINK
+981 NIINQ
-986 IIDMNSGGK
+986 IININSGGK

>member
-1 MDSKIKSYEMPKID
+1 MDSKLKSYEIPKID
-15 SSSIFTDNKTASTT
+15 SSSLFTDNKATTT
-29 SSTKLEDYVSEFE
+29 SSTKLEDHVSDFE
-42 EVDFD
+42 EV
-47 NDNNESFLEKVG
+47 NLETDNNESFLEKVG

-89 IVTKI
+89 IVSKI

-109 TSLAE
+109 TSLVE
-114 GIADFG
+114 GVADFG

-130 SAGIVSIP
+130 GAGIVSIP
-138 VVVGGVLTGSDWQ
+138 VVAGGVITGSDWQ

-156 LWDQTKGFV
+156 LWDQTKSFV

-214 LLTFGVVSPFVVA
+214 FLTMGVVSPFVVA

-235 TETAWSEGAGTV
+235 TEQAFGEGASTV

-264 FVGGKIGGAT
+264 FVGGKIGSTA

-285 ASSKAI
+285 AGSKAI
-291 NTNLLNSIS
+291 NTKLLNSIS

-317 LISSIYKDGYYDDA
+317 LISSIYKDGYYDDS
-331 GNYIKFQSNDNFL
+331 GNYIKFQSSDNFL
-344 MKYGEIF
+344 TKYGEIF

-360 LTNAFIG
+360 LTNAFVG

-377 DLNTKYNNLKAGKE
+377 DLNTKYNNLKSGTE
-391 ADVKLNNISEGD
+391 SDVKLNDISESD

-408 LFNDAITEELASI
+408 LFDEAITEELATI
-421 KNIDTNSKI
+421 KNNTSNSLNFTN
-430 FTDQSEIA
+430 QSEIA

-445 QFFVSKLESIYG
+445 QFFVSKLDSIY
-457 KAKNPTLQEEIMNV
+457 KNAKSPSLQEKISNLA
-471 VDYIKD
+471 DYIKS
-477 TPVRELDFNS
+477 TPVRDIDFS
-487 IYDAYSKYLS
+487 LIYDDYSKYLS
-497 RSDRKTLKKLIMND
+497 KSDRKTLKKLMMND
-511 KINGYTE
+511 KINHYTDT
-518 AEQDLIQAYT
+518 EQDLIQAYT
-528 HAAGPALTAYLRKTK
+528 HVAGPALTAYLRKTT
-543 TMFSGHQFDG
+543 TMFEGHPFDG
-553 TSYSA
+553 TNYSA
-558 MSEYIGRSFE
+558 MSSYIGRGFE
-568 DISKFDKLYQ
+568 DISKFDNLYK

-588 MDSIIEKSSPLKEN
+588 MDSIIEKSSPLKDN
-602 LTVYR
+602 ITVYR
-607 GVDGLFLNGN
+607 GVDGLFLNGE
-617 KISTFDVGQTFDD
+617 KISTFDIGQTFDD
-630 SAFVSTSLIPM
+630 SAFISTSLIPR

-688 TSLPRFNEDNGQMVL
+688 TSLPRFNEENGQMVL
-703 KARLIPSEESV
+703 KARLVPAEESV
-714 VSSLSLDKISGI
+714 VSSLSLDKLSGL
-726 DQNLSYYKLFNSS
+726 DENLSYYKLFNSS
-739 FDNQV
+739 TNNQI
-744 DLYNVVNSLKDNDL
+744 DLYDVVNTLKNNDL

-763 SEIRDLN
+763 SEVKYLN
-770 NSNLYN
+770 NNNLYN

-806 MMDVL
+806 LMDVL

-827 DTNHAMLSANKVFE
+827 DTNHALNSANKVFE
-841 NLEGKYSADELN
+841 SLEGKYSTDELN

-871 DAIFNKYNID
+871 DAIFNKYNLD
-881 KEEYDD
+881 RDEYDD

-933 RGTKEIENNIMNGN
+933 RGTKEIENNIINGN
-947 YSKDDIDTIV
+947 YSKEDINTIV
-957 ALKEIGVPDYMINY
+957 ALKEIGVPDYMINF

-981 NIINK
+981 NIINQ
-986 IIDMNSGGK
+986 IININSGGK

>member
-1 MDSKIKSYEMPKID
+1 MDSKLKSYEIPKIN
-15 SSSIFTDNKTASTT
+15 SSSLFTDNKATTT
-29 SSTKLEDYVSEFE
+29 SSTKLEDHVSDFE
-42 EVDFD
+42 EV
-47 NDNNESFLEKVG
+47 NLETDNNESFLEKVG

-89 IVTKI
+89 IVSKI

-109 TSLAE
+109 TSLVE
-114 GIADFG
+114 GVADFG

-130 SAGIVSIP
+130 GAGIVSIP
-138 VVVGGVLTGSDWQ
+138 VVAGGVITGSDWQ

-156 LWDQTKGFV
+156 LWDQTKSFV

-214 LLTFGVVSPFVVA
+214 FLTMGVVSPFVVA

-235 TETAWSEGAGTV
+235 TEQAFGEGASIV

-264 FVGGKIGGAT
+264 FVGGKIGSTA

-285 ASSKAI
+285 AGSKAI
-291 NTNLLNSIS
+291 NTKLLNSIS

-317 LISSIYKDGYYDDA
+317 LISSIYKDGYYDDN
-331 GNYIKFQSNDNFL
+331 GNYIKFQSSDNFL
-344 MKYGEIF
+344 TKYGEIF

-377 DLNTKYNNLKAGKE
+377 DLNTKYNNLKSGTE
-391 ADVKLNNISEGD
+391 SDVKLNDISEGD

-408 LFNDAITEELASI
+408 LFDEAITEELATI
-421 KNIDTNSKI
+421 KNNTSNSLNFTN
-430 FTDQSEIA
+430 QSEIA

-445 QFFVSKLESIYG
+445 QFFVSKLDSIY
-457 KAKNPTLQEEIMNV
+457 KNAKSPSLQEKISNLA
-471 VDYIKD
+471 DYIKS
-477 TPVRELDFNS
+477 TPVRDIDFS
-487 IYDAYSKYLS
+487 LIYDDYSKYLS
-497 RSDRKTLKKLIMND
+497 RSDRKTLKKLMMND
-511 KINGYTE
+511 KINHYTDT
-518 AEQDLIQAYT
+518 EQDLIQAYT
-528 HAAGPALTAYLRKTK
+528 HVAGPALTAYLRKTT
-543 TMFSGHQFDG
+543 TMFEGHPFDG
-553 TSYSA
+553 TNYSA
-558 MSEYIGRSFE
+558 MSSYIGRGFE
-568 DISKFDKLYQ
+568 DISKFDTLYK

-588 MDSIIEKSSPLKEN
+588 MDSIIEKSSPLKDN
-602 LTVYR
+602 ITVYR
-607 GVDGLFLNGN
+607 GVDGLFLNGE
-617 KISTFDVGQTFDD
+617 KISTFDIGQTFDD
-630 SAFVSTSLIPM
+630 SAFISTSLIPR

-688 TSLPRFNEDNGQMVL
+688 TSLPRFNEENGQMVL
-703 KARLIPSEESV
+703 KARLVPAEESV
-714 VSSLSLDKISGI
+714 VSSLSLDKLSGL
-726 DQNLSYYKLFNSS
+726 DENLSYYKLFNSS
-739 FDNQV
+739 TNNQI
-744 DLYNVVNSLKDNDL
+744 DLYDVVNTLKNNDL

-763 SEIRDLN
+763 SEVRYLN
-770 NSNLYN
+770 NNNLYN

-806 MMDVL
+806 LMDVL

-827 DTNHAMLSANKVFE
+827 DTNHALNSANKVFE
-841 NLEGKYSADELN
+841 SLEGKYSTDELN

-871 DAIFNKYNID
+871 DAIFNKYNLD
-881 KEEYDD
+881 RDEYDD

-933 RGTKEIENNIMNGN
+933 RGTKEIENNIINGN
-947 YSKDDIDTIV
+947 YSKENINTIV
-957 ALKEIGVPDYMINY
+957 ALKENGVPDYMIDF

-981 NIINK
+981 NIINQ
-986 IIDMNSGGK
+986 IININSGGK

>member
-1 MDSKIKSYEMPKID
+1 MDSKLKSYEIPKIN
-15 SSSIFTDNKTASTT
+15 SSSLFTDNKATTT
-29 SSTKLEDYVSEFE
+29 SSTKLEDHVSDFE
-42 EVDFD
+42 EV
-47 NDNNESFLEKVG
+47 NLETDNNESFLEKVG

-89 IVTKI
+89 IVSKI

-109 TSLAE
+109 TSLVE
-114 GIADFG
+114 GVADFG

-130 SAGIVSIP
+130 GAGIVSIP
-138 VVVGGVLTGSDWQ
+138 VVAGGVITGSDWQ

-156 LWDQTKGFV
+156 LWDQTKSFV

-214 LLTFGVVSPFVVA
+214 FLTMGVVSPFVVA

-235 TETAWSEGAGTV
+235 TEQAFGEGASTV

-264 FVGGKIGGAT
+264 FVGGKIGSTA

-285 ASSKAI
+285 AGSKAI
-291 NTNLLNSIS
+291 NTKLLNSIS

-317 LISSIYKDGYYDDA
+317 LISSIYKDGYYDDN
-331 GNYIKFQSNDNFL
+331 GNYIKFQSSDNFL
-344 MKYGEIF
+344 TKYGEIF

-377 DLNTKYNNLKAGKE
+377 DLNTKYNNLKSGTE
-391 ADVKLNNISEGD
+391 SDVKLNDISEGD

-408 LFNDAITEELASI
+408 LFDEAITEELATI
-421 KNIDTNSKI
+421 KNNTSNSLNFTN
-430 FTDQSEIA
+430 QSEIA

-445 QFFVSKLESIYG
+445 QFFVSKLDSIY
-457 KAKNPTLQEEIMNV
+457 KNAKSPSLQEKISNLA
-471 VDYIKD
+471 DYIKS
-477 TPVRELDFNS
+477 TPVRDIDFS
-487 IYDAYSKYLS
+487 LIYDDYSKYLS
-497 RSDRKTLKKLIMND
+497 RSDRKTLKKLMMND
-511 KINGYTE
+511 KINHYTDT
-518 AEQDLIQAYT
+518 EQDLIQAYT
-528 HAAGPALTAYLRKTK
+528 HVAGPALTAYLRKTT
-543 TMFSGHQFDG
+543 TMFEGHPFDG
-553 TSYSA
+553 TNYSA
-558 MSEYIGRSFE
+558 MSSYIGRGFE
-568 DISKFDKLYQ
+568 DISKFDNLYK

-588 MDSIIEKSSPLKEN
+588 MDSIIEKSSPLKDN
-602 LTVYR
+602 ITVYR
-607 GVDGLFLNGN
+607 GVDGLFLNGE
-617 KISTFDVGQTFDD
+617 KISTFDIGQTFDD
-630 SAFVSTSLIPM
+630 SAFISTSLIPR

-688 TSLPRFNEDNGQMVL
+688 TSLPRFNEENGQMVL
-703 KARLIPSEESV
+703 KARLVPAEESV
-714 VSSLSLDKISGI
+714 VSSLSLDKLSGL
-726 DQNLSYYKLFNSS
+726 DENLSYYKLFNSS
-739 FDNQV
+739 TNNQI
-744 DLYNVVNSLKDNDL
+744 DLYDVVNTLKNNDL

-763 SEIRDLN
+763 SEVRYLN
-770 NSNLYN
+770 NNNLYN

-806 MMDVL
+806 LMDVL

-827 DTNHAMLSANKVFE
+827 DTNHALNSANKVFE
-841 NLEGKYSADELN
+841 SLEGKYSTDELN

-860 YHEAADSKEAF
+860 YHEAADSKEVF
-871 DAIFNKYNID
+871 DAIFNKYNLD
-881 KEEYDD
+881 RDEYDD

-933 RGTKEIENNIMNGN
+933 RGTKEIENNIINGN
-947 YSKDDIDTIV
+947 YSKENINTIV
-957 ALKEIGVPDYMINY
+957 ALKENGVPDYMIDF

-981 NIINK
+981 NIINQ
-986 IIDMNSGGK
+986 IININSGGK

>member
-1 MDSKIKSYEMPKID
+1 MDSKLKSYEIPKIN
-15 SSSIFTDNKTASTT
+15 SSSLFTDNKATTT
-29 SSTKLEDYVSEFE
+29 SSTKLEDHVSDFE
-42 EVDFD
+42 EV
-47 NDNNESFLEKVG
+47 NLETDNNESFLEKVG

-89 IVTKI
+89 IVSKI

-109 TSLAE
+109 TSLVE
-114 GIADFG
+114 GVADFG

-130 SAGIVSIP
+130 GAGIVSIP
-138 VVVGGVLTGSDWQ
+138 VVAGGVITGSDWQ

-156 LWDQTKGFV
+156 LWDQTKSFV

-214 LLTFGVVSPFVVA
+214 FLTMGVVSPFVVA

-235 TETAWSEGAGTV
+235 TEQAFGEGASTV

-264 FVGGKIGGAT
+264 FVGGKIGSTA

-285 ASSKAI
+285 AGSKAI
-291 NTNLLNSIS
+291 NTKLLNSIS

-317 LISSIYKDGYYDDA
+317 LISSIYKDGYYDDS
-331 GNYIKFQSNDNFL
+331 GNYIKFQSSDNFL
-344 MKYGEIF
+344 TKYGEIF

-367 SALSGLGEVF
+367 SALSGLGEIF
-377 DLNTKYNNLKAGKE
+377 DLNTKYNNLKSGTE
-391 ADVKLNNISEGD
+391 SDVKLNDISEGD

-408 LFNDAITEELASI
+408 LFDEAITEELATI
-421 KNIDTNSKI
+421 KNNTSNSLNFTN
-430 FTDQSEIA
+430 QSEIA

-445 QFFVSKLESIYG
+445 QFFVSKLDSIY
-457 KAKNPTLQEEIMNV
+457 KNAKSPSLQEKISNLA
-471 VDYIKD
+471 DYIKS
-477 TPVRELDFNS
+477 TPVRDIDFS
-487 IYDAYSKYLS
+487 LIYDDYSKYLS
-497 RSDRKTLKKLIMND
+497 RSDRKTLKKLMMND
-511 KINGYTE
+511 EINHYTDT
-518 AEQDLIQAYT
+518 EQDLIQAYT
-528 HAAGPALTAYLRKTK
+528 HVAGPALTAYLRKTT
-543 TMFSGHQFDG
+543 TMFEGHPFDG
-553 TSYSA
+553 TNYSA
-558 MSEYIGRSFE
+558 MSSYIGRGFE
-568 DISKFDKLYQ
+568 DISKFDNLYK

-588 MDSIIEKSSPLKEN
+588 MDSIIEKSSPLKDN
-602 LTVYR
+602 ITVYR
-607 GVDGLFLNGN
+607 GVDGLFLNGE
-617 KISTFDVGQTFDD
+617 KISTFDIGQTFDD
-630 SAFVSTSLIPM
+630 SAFISTSLIPR

-688 TSLPRFNEDNGQMVL
+688 TSLPRFNEENGQMVL
-703 KARLIPSEESV
+703 KARLVPAEESV
-714 VSSLSLDKISGI
+714 VSSLSLDKLSGL
-726 DQNLSYYKLFNSS
+726 DENLSYYKLFNSS
-739 FDNQV
+739 TNNQI
-744 DLYNVVNSLKDNDL
+744 DLYDVVNTLKNNDL

-763 SEIRDLN
+763 SEVKYLN
-770 NSNLYN
+770 NNNLYN

-806 MMDVL
+806 LMDVL

-827 DTNHAMLSANKVFE
+827 DTNHALNSANKVFE
-841 NLEGKYSADELN
+841 SLEGKYSTDELN
-853 KIAAVIE
+853 KIATVIE

-871 DAIFNKYNID
+871 DAIFNKYNLD
-881 KEEYDD
+881 RDEYDD

-933 RGTKEIENNIMNGN
+933 RGTKEIENNIINGN
-947 YSKDDIDTIV
+947 YSKENINTIV
-957 ALKEIGVPDYMINY
+957 ALKENGVPDYMINF

-981 NIINK
+981 NIINQ
-986 IIDMNSGGK
+986 IININSGGK